1 MSETVTTQLRS
12 EENPYDYILRDF
24 NLKDLSEIVILKHL
38 GGLVH
43 TDVKGFYHLH
53 PEQIEVDFAAFS
65 QGDAVEPFPVV
76 MVQQQ
81 NNSVKLSCRCAT
93 SKNKLCTHQAQVLYN
108 ILQRKA
114 LRIFFDANLRREK
127 LIKTAIDYGLEKEE
141 NPDLLFN
148 LTYHQDE
155 VEIKPKM
162 EALQPFNKEA
172 QQNLADLLLPR
183 AKPQVKARD
192 KGDLSKMILVFGQH
206 RYYNH
211 LTIELF
217 EAAITKTGKV
227 KNPLKGIHPAD
238 LIFKTEDTD
247 LLKFFSGI
255 TTFQQNYNTDQNDVE
270 IEALKAIVKNPA
282 KIPVYLQDAQ
292 QSSVIQPSSISAVDV
307 QPLNVDLRLA
317 VNQREDYYEITGRLI
332 IEGKS
337 YELDNLQLVHQYFVK
352 LKNQLYLIGRLDF
365 LRVIGF
371 FKKQSN
377 RLILHKSK
385 YPEFQKAILIQLEG
399 SIHVDY
405 SYLKPATKSQIEE
418 KGFDLENEQLIYLSE
433 SEDFILLTPVMR
445 YGNLEIPVLSKK
457 QIQAQDKL
465 GNVFKLN
472 RDEKAELQFVSNIIR
487 SHPYFYEQIE
497 NDFLFEQNKYD
508 SFYLHRKRFLE
519 EAWFLDAFEIWR
531 NKGIQVLGFNQL
543 KNNKL
548 SEFKPEINIEVIS
561 GLDWFETKVEVK
573 FARQVVPLK
582 HLHKSIRN
590 KSRFVKLDDGTE
602 GILPQEWVEKFAAYF
617 NAGEI
622 TEDAILTP
630 KIKFATVNELYED
643 ALLDGEVKNE
653 LQLYKQ
659 KFEGANAIEE
669 VEVPSALQ
677 ATLRHYQKDGLNW
690 LNFLDDFNFGSCVA
704 DDMGLGKT
712 IQILAFI
719 LSQREKVKHNTNLVV
734 VPASLIFNWKAEVEK
749 FAPSIQ
755 VKTIY
760 AGERS
765 KTTEDFGQYEIILTS
780 YGTLLSDVRFLKDY
794 RFNYIFLDESQLI
807 KNPESQR
814 YKAVRMLQSRNK
826 VAITGTPVENN
837 TFDLYGQLSFACPGL
852 FGSKQQFADLYS
864 TPIDQFKDSR
874 RADELQRKIRP
885 FILRRTKEQVA
896 KELPDK
902 TEIIMYC
909 EMGEEQREV
918 YEANKKEIQDYILGK
933 QEDELP
939 KSSMHVLKSITTLR
953 QICNSAALL
962 ADGKS
967 YLQAS
972 SKIDVLLEQIESKA
986 SKHKILVFS
995 QFVTMLDLIKKEL
1008 DKRRIGY
1015 AYLTGQTRNR
1025 EEAVTSFQQNKD
1037 IPVFLISLK
1046 AGGTGL
1052 NLTEADYVYL
1062 VDPWWNPAV
1071 ENQAIDRAYR
1081 IGQHKNVMAVRL
1093 ICPDTI
1099 EEKIMK
1105 LQATKKDLVS
1115 NLIQTEGSFFKNLTK
1130 KELLGLLD

>member
-1 MSETVTTQLRS
+1 MSEQATAHLVS
-12 EENPYDYILRDF
+12 EQNPYDYILKDF
-24 NLKDLSEIVILKHL
+24 NLKNLSQIVILKHL
-38 GGLVH
+38 SGLIH
-43 TDVKGFYHLH
+43 TDVKGFYQLF
-53 PEQIEVDFAAFS
+53 PEQIEIDFAAFS
-65 QGDAVEPFPVV
+65 DEASGLPFPIVQ
-76 MVQQQ
+76 VQQHS
-81 NNSVKLSCRCAT
+81 NSVKLSCRCAT
-93 SKNKLCTHQAQVLYN
+93 PKHKLCEHQARVLYN
-108 ILQRKA
+108 ILQRQD
-114 LRIFFDANLRREK
+114 LLIFFDSNLRTQK
-127 LIKTAIDYGLEKEE
+127 LAKIAIDYGLEKEE
-141 NPDLLFN
+141 HLDLLFN
-148 LTYHQDE
+148 LRYENGQVD
-155 VEIKPKM
+155 IRPKM

-172 QQNLADLLLPR
+172 QQNLQELLLPVT
-183 AKPQVKARD
+183 KPKIKVRVKNNQ
-192 KGDLSKMILVFGQH
+192 GKMILVFGQH
-206 RYYNH
+206 RYYNN
-211 LTIELF
+211 LTVELF
-217 EAAITKTGKV
+217 EAENTKSGKV
-227 KNPLKGIHPAD
+227 KNPIKGINPAD
-238 LIFKTEDTD
+238 LLFKTNDND
-247 LLKFFSGI
+247 QVKFYSGI
-255 TTFQQNYNTDQNDVE
+255 TTFQQNYNSDQSEAE
-270 IEALKAIVKNPA
+270 IEALKAIVKNPE
-282 KIPVYLQDAQ
+282 KIPFYLQDSK
-292 QSSVIQPSSISAVDV
+292 QSVAIQASTITAVDV
-307 QPLNVDLRLA
+307 HLLEVDLRLS
-317 VNQREDYYEITGRLI
+317 VNQRGDYYEITGRVI

-337 YELDNLQLVHQYFVK
+337 YELDNLVLVHQYFVK
-352 LKNQLYLIGRLDF
+352 LNNQLYLIGRLDF

-377 RLILHKSK
+377 RLILHKTK
-385 YPEFQKAILIQLEG
+385 YPEFQKVILVPLEG

-418 KGFDLENEQLIYLSE
+418 KGFDLEKEQLIYLSE
-433 SEDFILLTPVMR
+433 SEDYILLTPVMR
-445 YGNLEIPVLSKK
+445 YGGLEIPVLSKK

-465 GNVFKLN
+465 GNLFTLH
-472 RDEKAELQFVSNIIR
+472 RDEKAELQFIGNVLKQ
-487 SHPYFYEQIE
+487 HPYFYDQET
-497 NDFLFEQNKYD
+497 ND

-519 EAWFLDAFEIWR
+519 EAWFLDAFEVWR
-531 NKGIQVLGFNQL
+531 NKGIHILGFNQL
-543 KNNKL
+543 KNNRL
-548 SEFKPEINIEVIS
+548 SEFQAKINIEVLS
-561 GLDWFETKVEVK
+561 GTDWFETKVKVK
-573 FARQVVPLK
+573 FGKQQVALK

-590 KSRFVKLDDGTE
+590 KSKFVTLDDGTQ
-602 GILPQEWVEKFAAYF
+602 GILPHEWIEKFAAYF
-617 NAGEI
+617 SAGEV

-630 KIKFATVNELYED
+630 KIKFASINELYED
-643 ALLDGEVKNE
+643 ALLDGDVKNE
-653 LQLYKQ
+653 LKLYKQ
-659 KFEGANAIEE
+659 KFEGTDSIQE
-669 VEVPSALQ
+669 VEVPKGLT

-690 LNFLDDFNFGSCVA
+690 LNFLDDFNFGSCLA

-712 IQILAFI
+712 IQVLAFI

-749 FAPSIQ
+749 FAPSIK

-760 AGERS
+760 AGART
-765 KTTEDFGQYEIILTS
+765 KTTDTFDDYEIILTS
-780 YGTLLSDVRFLKDY
+780 YGTLLSDIRFLKDY

-807 KNPESQR
+807 KNPDSQR

-826 VAITGTPVENN
+826 VTMTGTPIENN

-864 TPIDQFKDSR
+864 TPIDQFKDSK
-874 RADELQRKIRP
+874 RAEELQKKIRP

-902 TEIIMYC
+902 TEIVLYC
-909 EMGEEQREV
+909 EMGAEQREV
-918 YEANKKEIQDYILGK
+918 YEANKKEIQDFILGK

-972 SKIDVLLEQIESKA
+972 SKIDVLMEQIESKA
-986 SKHKILVFS
+986 GKHKILVFS
-995 QFVTMLDLIKKEL
+995 QFVTMLDLIKKQLENRGI
-1008 DKRRIGY
+1008 KY
-1015 AYLTGQTRNR
+1015 EYLTGQTRKR
-1025 EEAVTSFQQNKD
+1025 EEVVTSFQQNAD

-1105 LQATKKDLVS
+1105 LQATKKDLVKD
-1115 NLIQTEGSFFKNLTK
+1115 LIQTDGSLFKNLTK
-1130 KELLGLLD
+1130 KELLGLLS

>member
-1 MSETVTTQLRS
+1 MSEQVTAQQLS
-12 EENPYDYILRDF
+12 DQHPYDYILKDF
-24 NLKDLSEIVILKHL
+24 NLKDLSQVVILKHL
-38 GGLVH
+38 NGLIH
-43 TDVKGFYHLH
+43 TDAKGFYQLY
-53 PEQIEVDFAAFS
+53 PEQIELDYAAFS
-65 QGDAVEPFPVV
+65 DETSDLFFPIVQ
-76 MVQQQ
+76 VQQHP
-81 NNSVKLSCRCAT
+81 NSVKLSCRCAT
-93 SKNKLCTHQAQVLYN
+93 PKNKLCEHQARVLYN
-108 ILQRKA
+108 ILQRQE
-114 LRIFFDANLRREK
+114 LLIFFDANLRRQK
-127 LIKTAIDYGLEKEE
+127 LAKIAVDYGLEKEE
-141 NPDLLFN
+141 KLDLLFN
-148 LTYHQDE
+148 LRYDNGE
-155 VEIKPKM
+155 VDIRPKM
-162 EALQPFNKEA
+162 DALQPFNKEA
-172 QQNLADLLLPR
+172 QQNLQELLLPS
-183 AKPQVKARD
+183 AKPKVKLPVKSD
-192 KGDLSKMILVFGQH
+192 QGKMILVLGQH
-206 RYYNH
+206 RYYNN
-211 LTIELF
+211 LVVELF
-217 EAAITKTGKV
+217 EAETTKSGKV
-227 KNPLKGIHPAD
+227 KNPIKAINPNGL
-238 LIFKTEDTD
+238 LFKTDNHD
-247 LLKFFSGI
+247 LVKFYSGI
-255 TTFQQNYNTDQNDVE
+255 TTFQQNYNTDQNEAE
-270 IEALKAIVKNPA
+270 IEALRAIVKNPQQ
-282 KIPVYLQDAQ
+282 IPFYLQDSK
-292 QSSVIQPSSISAVDV
+292 QSSAIQASTIMPVKV
-307 QPLNVDLRLA
+307 HLLEVDLRLS
-317 VNQREDYYEITGRLI
+317 VNQRDDYYEITGRLI

-337 YELDNLQLVHQYFVK
+337 YELDNLVLVHQYFVK
-352 LKNQLYLIGRLDF
+352 LKDQLYLIGRLDF

-377 RLILHKSK
+377 RLILHKTK
-385 YPEFQKAILIQLEG
+385 YPEFQKMILIQLEG

-433 SEDFILLTPVMR
+433 SEDYILLTPVMR
-445 YGNLEIPVLSKK
+445 YGNLEIPVLTKK
-457 QIQAQDKL
+457 QIQAKDKL
-465 GNVFKLN
+465 GNVFKLA
-472 RDEKAELQFVSNIIR
+472 RDEKAELQFISNVIR
-487 SHPYFYEQIE
+487 SHPYFYEQME
-497 NDFLFEQNKYD
+497 NDFLFEQNNYD

-519 EAWFLDAFEIWR
+519 AGWFLEVFEVWR
-531 NKGIQVLGFNQL
+531 NKGIHILGFNQL

-548 SEFKPEINIEVIS
+548 SEFQAKINIEVLS
-561 GLDWFETKVEVK
+561 GTDWFETKVKVK
-573 FARQVVPLK
+573 FGKQEVALK
-582 HLHKSIRN
+582 LLHKSIRN
-590 KSRFVKLDDGTE
+590 KSKFVTLDDGTQ
-602 GILPQEWVEKFAAYF
+602 GILPDEWIEKFAAYF
-617 NAGEI
+617 SAGEV

-630 KIKFATVNELYED
+630 KIKFTSINELYED

-653 LQLYKQ
+653 LKLYKQ
-659 KFEGANAIEE
+659 KFEGTDAIQE
-669 VEVPSALQ
+669 VEVPKGLT

-690 LNFLDDFNFGSCVA
+690 LNFLDDFNFGACLA

-749 FAPSIQ
+749 FAPSIK

-760 AGERS
+760 AGQRT
-765 KTTEDFGQYEIILTS
+765 KTTDTFDGYEIILTS
-780 YGTLLSDVRFLKDY
+780 YGTLLSDIRFLKDY

-807 KNPESQR
+807 KNPDSQR

-826 VAITGTPVENN
+826 VVMTGTPIENN

-874 RADELQRKIRP
+874 RAEELQKKIRP

-902 TEIIMYC
+902 TEIVLYC

-918 YEANKKEIQDYILGK
+918 YEANKKEIQDFILGK
-933 QEDELP
+933 QEDDLP

-972 SKIDVLLEQIESKA
+972 SKIDVLMEQIESKA
-986 SKHKILVFS
+986 GNHKILVFS
-995 QFVTMLDLIKKEL
+995 QFVTMLDLIKKQLEN
-1008 DKRRIGY
+1008 RGIRYG
-1015 AYLTGQTRNR
+1015 YLTGQTRKR
-1025 EEAVTSFQQNKD
+1025 EEVVTSFQQNAD

-1099 EEKIMK
+1099 EEKIIK
-1105 LQATKKDLVS
+1105 LQATKKDLVKD
-1115 NLIQTEGSFFKNLTK
+1115 LIQTDGSLFKNLTK
-1130 KELLGLLD
+1130 KELLGLLS

>member
-1 MSETVTTQLRS
+1 MSEQVTAHPVS
-12 EENPYDYILRDF
+12 EQNPYDYILKDF
-24 NLKDLSEIVILKHL
+24 NLKNLSQIVILKHL
-38 GGLVH
+38 SGLIH
-43 TDVKGFYHLH
+43 TDVKGFYQLF
-53 PEQIEVDFAAFS
+53 PEQIEIDFAAFS
-65 QGDAVEPFPVV
+65 DEASGLPFPIVQ
-76 MVQQQ
+76 VQQHSD
-81 NNSVKLSCRCAT
+81 SVKLSCRCAT
-93 SKNKLCTHQAQVLYN
+93 PKHKLCEHQARVLYN
-108 ILQRKA
+108 ILQRQD
-114 LRIFFDANLRREK
+114 LLIFFDSNLRKQK
-127 LIKTAIDYGLEKEE
+127 LLKIAIDYGLEKEE
-141 NPDLLFN
+141 NLDLLFN
-148 LTYHQDE
+148 LSYENGQ

-162 EALQPFNKEA
+162 DALQPFNKEA
-172 QQNLADLLLPR
+172 QQNLQELLLPANK
-183 AKPQVKARD
+183 AKTKVQTKND
-192 KGDLSKMILVFGQH
+192 QGKMILVFGQH
-206 RYYNH
+206 RYYNN
-211 LTIELF
+211 LTVELF
-217 EAAITKTGKV
+217 EAETTKSGKV
-227 KNPLKGIHPAD
+227 KNPIKGINPAD
-238 LIFKTEDTD
+238 LLFKTNDND
-247 LLKFFSGI
+247 QVKFYSGI
-255 TTFQQNYNTDQNDVE
+255 TTFQQNYNSDQSEAE
-270 IEALKAIVKNPA
+270 IEALKAIVKNPEQ
-282 KIPVYLQDAQ
+282 IPFYLQDSK
-292 QSSVIQPSSISAVDV
+292 QSVAIQASTIRAVDV
-307 QPLNVDLRLA
+307 HLLEVDLRLS
-317 VNQREDYYEITGRLI
+317 VNQRDDYYEITGRLI

-337 YELDNLQLVHQYFVK
+337 YELDNLVLVHQYFVK
-352 LKNQLYLIGRLDF
+352 LKDQLYLIGRLDF

-377 RLILHKSK
+377 RLILHKTK
-385 YPEFQKAILIQLEG
+385 YPEFQKVILVPLEG

-433 SEDFILLTPVMR
+433 SEDYILLTPVMR

-465 GNVFKLN
+465 GNLFTLH
-472 RDEKAELQFVSNIIR
+472 RDEKAELQFIGNVLKQ
-487 SHPYFYEQIE
+487 HPYFYDQES
-497 NDFLFEQNKYD
+497 ND

-519 EAWFLDAFEIWR
+519 EAWFLEAFEVWR
-531 NKGIQVLGFNQL
+531 NKGIHILGFNQL

-548 SEFKPEINIEVIS
+548 SEFQAKINIEVLS
-561 GLDWFETKVEVK
+561 GTDWFETKVKLK
-573 FARQVVPLK
+573 FGKQQVALK

-590 KSRFVKLDDGTE
+590 KSKFVTLDDGTQ
-602 GILPQEWVEKFAAYF
+602 GILPHEWIEKFAAYF
-617 NAGEI
+617 SAGEV
-622 TEDAILTP
+622 TENTILTP
-630 KIKFATVNELYED
+630 KIKFASINELYED
-643 ALLDGEVKNE
+643 ALLDGDVKNE
-653 LQLYKQ
+653 LKLYTQ
-659 KFEGANAIEE
+659 KFEGTDSIQE
-669 VEVPSALQ
+669 VEVPKGLT

-690 LNFLDDFNFGSCVA
+690 LNFLDDFNFGSCLA

-712 IQILAFI
+712 IQVLAFI

-749 FAPSIQ
+749 FAPSIK

-760 AGERS
+760 AGERT
-765 KTTEDFGQYEIILTS
+765 KTTDTFDDYEIILTS
-780 YGTLLSDVRFLKDY
+780 YGTLLSDIRFLKDY

-807 KNPESQR
+807 KNPDSQR

-826 VAITGTPVENN
+826 VTMTGTPIENN

-874 RADELQRKIRP
+874 RAEELQKKIRP

-902 TEIIMYC
+902 TEIVLYC
-909 EMGEEQREV
+909 EMGAEQREV
-918 YEANKKEIQDYILGK
+918 YEANKKEIQDFILGK

-972 SKIDVLLEQIESKA
+972 SKIDVLMEQIESKA
-986 SKHKILVFS
+986 GKHKILVFS
-995 QFVTMLDLIKKEL
+995 QFVTMLDLIKKQLENRGI
-1008 DKRRIGY
+1008 KY
-1015 AYLTGQTRNR
+1015 EYLTGQTRKR
-1025 EEAVTSFQQNKD
+1025 AEVVTSFQQNAD

-1105 LQATKKDLVS
+1105 LQATKKDLVKD
-1115 NLIQTEGSFFKNLTK
+1115 LIQTDGSLFKNLTK
-1130 KELLGLLD
+1130 KELLGLLS

>member
-1 MSETVTTQLRS
+1 MSEPVTTQLRS
-12 EENPYDYILRDF
+12 EGNPYDYILRDF
-24 NLKDLSEIVILKHL
+24 NLKALSEIVILKHL

-43 TDVKGFYHLH
+43 NDVKGFYQLY
-53 PEQIEVDFAAFS
+53 PEQIEIDFAAFS
-65 QGDAVEPFPVV
+65 HAEATEPFPVV

-81 NNSVKLSCRCAT
+81 EDSVKLSCRCAT
-93 SKNKLCTHQAQVLYN
+93 PKNKLCTHQAQVLYN
-108 ILQRKA
+108 ILQRQE
-114 LRIFFDANLRREK
+114 LRIFFDVNLRREK
-127 LIKTAIDYGLEKEE
+127 LIKIAADYGLEKEK

-148 LTYHQDE
+148 LQYHNGE
-155 VEIKPKM
+155 VEIKPRM
-162 EALQPFNKEA
+162 NALQPFNKEA
-172 QQNLADLLLPR
+172 QQNLAEILLPKS
-183 AKPQVKARD
+183 KPQPTASV
-192 KGDLSKMILVFGQH
+192 KGDLSKMILVLGQH

-217 EAAITKTGKV
+217 EAAITKAGKV
-227 KNPLKGIHPAD
+227 KNPLKSINPAD
-238 LIFKTEDTD
+238 LIFKTEDAD

-255 TTFQQNYNTDQNDVE
+255 GTFQQHYNTDQSEVE

-282 KIPVYLQDAQ
+282 QIPVYLQDPK
-292 QSSVIQPSSISAVDV
+292 QSSVIQPSSILAVDV
-307 QPLNVDLRLA
+307 QPLSVDLRLS

-332 IEGKS
+332 IDGKS

-352 LKNQLYLIGRLDF
+352 LKNQLYLISRLDF

-385 YPEFQKAILIQLEG
+385 YPEFQKTILIQLED

-405 SYLKPATKSQIEE
+405 SYLKPASKSQIEE

-457 QIQAQDKL
+457 QIQAQDKF
-465 GNVFKLN
+465 GNVFKLD
-472 RDEKAELQFVSNIIR
+472 RDEKAELQFISNIIR

-497 NDFLFEQNKYD
+497 NDFLFDQSKYD

-531 NKGIQVLGFNQL
+531 NKDIQILGFNQL

-573 FARQVVPLK
+573 FAKHIVPLK

-590 KSRFVKLDDGTE
+590 KSRFIKLDDGTE

-617 NAGEI
+617 NAGELN
-622 TEDAILTP
+622 EEAILTP

-653 LQLYKQ
+653 LKLYKQ
-659 KFEGANAIEE
+659 KFEGANSIEE
-669 VEVPSALQ
+669 VEVPATLQ

-690 LNFLDDFNFGSCVA
+690 LNFLDDFNFGSCLA

-719 LSQREKVKHNTNLVV
+719 LSQREKVKHNVNLVV

-749 FAPSIQ
+749 FAPSIC

-765 KTTEDFGQYEIILTS
+765 KTTDDFDQYEIILTS

-807 KNPESQR
+807 KNPGSQR

-826 VAITGTPVENN
+826 VAITGTPIENN

-874 RADELQRKIRP
+874 RADELQRKVRP

-902 TEIIMYC
+902 TEIILYC
-909 EMGEEQREV
+909 EMGEDQREV
-918 YEANKKEIQDYILGK
+918 YEANKKEIQDFILGK
-933 QEDELP
+933 QEDDLP

-972 SKIDVLLEQIESKA
+972 SKIEVLMEQIESKA
-986 SKHKILVFS
+986 GKHKILVFS
-995 QFVTMLDLIKKEL
+995 QFVTMLDLIKKQLEN
-1008 DKRRIGY
+1008 RGIGY

-1025 EEAVTSFQQNKD
+1025 EDVVTSFQQNPD
-1037 IPVFLISLK
+1037 LSIFLISLK

-1105 LQATKKDLVS
+1105 LQATKKDLVK

-1130 KELLGLLD
+1130 KELLGLLE

>member
-1 MSETVTTQLRS
+1 MSEQVTTHPVS
-12 EENPYDYILRDF
+12 EQHPYDYILEDF
-24 NLKDLSEIVILKHL
+24 NLKNLSQIVILKHL
-38 GGLVH
+38 SGLIH
-43 TDVKGFYHLH
+43 TDVKGFYQLF
-53 PEQIEVDFAAFS
+53 PEQIELDFAAFS
-65 QGDAVEPFPVV
+65 DEASGLPFPIVL
-76 MVQQQ
+76 VQQ
-81 NNSVKLSCRCAT
+81 NENSVKLSCRCAT
-93 SKNKLCTHQAQVLYN
+93 PKYKLCEHQARVLYN
-108 ILQRKA
+108 ILQRQD
-114 LRIFFDANLRREK
+114 LLIFFDSNLRKQK
-127 LIKTAIDYGLEKEE
+127 LAKIAIDYGLEKEE
-141 NPDLLFN
+141 DLDLLFN
-148 LTYHQDE
+148 LRYEDGQ
-155 VEIKPKM
+155 VVIRPKM
-162 EALQPFNKEA
+162 DALQPFNKEI
-172 QQNLADLLLPR
+172 QQNLQELLLP
-183 AKPQVKARD
+183 ANKPGTKMPVKN
-192 KGDLSKMILVFGQH
+192 DLGKMILVLGQH

-211 LTIELF
+211 LTVELF
-217 EAAITKTGKV
+217 EAGITKNGKV
-227 KNPLKGIHPAD
+227 KNPLKLINPAD
-238 LIFKTEDTD
+238 LIFKTEDSY

-255 TTFQQNYNTDQNDVE
+255 TTFQQNYNHDQSDGE
-270 IEALKAIVKNPA
+270 IEALKAIVKNPQ
-282 KIPVYLQDAQ
+282 KIPFYLQD
-292 QSSVIQPSSISAVDV
+292 SKPSGMIQASTLTAVEAHLLDV
-307 QPLNVDLRLA
+307 YLRLS
-317 VNQREDYYEITGRLI
+317 VNQRHDYYEITGRLI

-337 YELDNLQLVHQYFVK
+337 YELDNLVLVHQYFIK
-352 LKNQLYLIGRLDF
+352 LNNQLYLIGRLDF

-377 RLILHKSK
+377 RLILHKTK
-385 YPEFQKAILIQLEG
+385 YQEFQKVILVPLEG

-433 SEDFILLTPVMR
+433 SEDYILITPVMR

-465 GNVFKLN
+465 GNLFTLH
-472 RDEKAELQFVSNIIR
+472 RDEKAELQFIGNVLKQ
-487 SHPYFYEQIE
+487 HPYFYDQET
-497 NDFLFEQNKYD
+497 ND

-519 EAWFLDAFEIWR
+519 EAWFLDAFETWR
-531 NKGIQVLGFNQL
+531 NKGIHILGFNKL

-548 SEFKPEINIEVIS
+548 SEFQAKINIEVLS
-561 GLDWFETKVEVK
+561 GTDWFETKVKVK
-573 FARQVVPLK
+573 FGKQQVALK

-590 KSRFVKLDDGTE
+590 KSRFVTLDDGTQ
-602 GILPQEWVEKFAAYF
+602 GILPQEWIEKFAAYF
-617 NAGEI
+617 SAGEV
-622 TEDAILTP
+622 TEEAILTP
-630 KIKFATVNELYED
+630 KIKFASINELYED
-643 ALLDGEVKNE
+643 ALLDGDVKNE
-653 LQLYKQ
+653 LKLYRQ
-659 KFEGANAIEE
+659 KFEGTGFIKE
-669 VEVPSALQ
+669 VEIPKGLT

-690 LNFLDDFNFGSCVA
+690 LNFLDDFNFGACLA

-734 VPASLIFNWKAEVEK
+734 VPASLIFNWKAEAEK
-749 FAPSIQ
+749 FAPSIR

-760 AGERS
+760 AGERT
-765 KTTEDFGQYEIILTS
+765 KTTDTFDNYEIILTS
-780 YGTLLSDVRFLKDY
+780 YGTLLSDIRFLKDY

-807 KNPESQR
+807 KNPDSQR

-826 VAITGTPVENN
+826 VAITGTPIENN

-874 RADELQRKIRP
+874 RAEELQKKIRP

-902 TEIIMYC
+902 TEIVLYC
-909 EMGEEQREV
+909 EMGVEQREV
-918 YEANKKEIQDYILGK
+918 YEANKKEIQDFILGK

-953 QICNSAALL
+953 QICNSAELL

-972 SKIDVLLEQIESKA
+972 SKIDVLMEQIGSKA
-986 SKHKILVFS
+986 GKHKILVFS
-995 QFVTMLDLIKKEL
+995 QFVTMLDLIKKQLE
-1008 DKRRIGY
+1008 KRGIKY
-1015 AYLTGQTRNR
+1015 EYLTGQTRKR
-1025 EEAVTSFQQNKD
+1025 AEAVSSFQQNAN

-1105 LQATKKDLVS
+1105 LQATKKDLVN
-1115 NLIQTEGSFFKNLTK
+1115 NLIQTDGSLFKNLTK
-1130 KELLGLLD
+1130 KELLGLLS

>member
-1 MSETVTTQLRS
+1 MSEQVTTHQVS
-12 EENPYDYILRDF
+12 EQNPYDYILKDF
-24 NLKDLSEIVILKHL
+24 NLKNLSQIVILKHL
-38 GGLVH
+38 SGQIH
-43 TDVKGFYHLH
+43 TDVKGFYQLF
-53 PEQIEVDFAAFS
+53 PEQIELDFAAFS
-65 QGDAVEPFPVV
+65 NEASGLPFPIVQ
-76 MVQQQ
+76 VQQ
-81 NNSVKLSCRCAT
+81 NENSVKLSCRCAT
-93 SKNKLCTHQAQVLYN
+93 PKHKLCEHQARVLYN
-108 ILQRKA
+108 ILQRQD
-114 LRIFFDANLRREK
+114 LLIFFDANLRRQK
-127 LIKTAIDYGLEKEE
+127 LSKIAADYGLEKEE
-141 NPDLLFN
+141 NLDLLFN
-148 LTYHQDE
+148 LSYENGQF
-155 VEIKPKM
+155 EIRPKM
-162 EALQPFNKEA
+162 DALQPFNKEA
-172 QQNLADLLLPR
+172 QQHLQELLLPA
-183 AKPQVKARD
+183 AKPKAKVQAKSD
-192 KGDLSKMILVFGQH
+192 QGKMILVLGQH
-206 RYYNH
+206 RYYNN
-211 LTIELF
+211 LTVELF
-217 EAAITKTGKV
+217 EAETTKSGKV
-227 KNPLKGIHPAD
+227 KNPIKGINPAD
-238 LIFKTEDTD
+238 LLFKTDDND
-247 LLKFFSGI
+247 LVKFYSGI
-255 TTFQQNYNTDQNDVE
+255 TTFQQNYNADQSEAE
-270 IEALKAIVKNPA
+270 IEALKAIVKNPER
-282 KIPVYLQDAQ
+282 IPFYLQDNK
-292 QSSVIQPSSISAVDV
+292 QSVAVQASTITAVDV
-307 QPLNVDLRLA
+307 HLLDVDLRLS
-317 VNQREDYYEITGRLI
+317 VNQRDDYYEITGRLI

-337 YELDNLQLVHQYFVK
+337 YELDNLVLVHQYFVK
-352 LKNQLYLIGRLDF
+352 LKDQLYLIGRLDF

-377 RLILHKSK
+377 RLILHKTK
-385 YPEFQKAILIQLEG
+385 YPEFQKVILVPLEG

-418 KGFDLENEQLIYLSE
+418 KGFDLENEHLIYLSE
-433 SEDFILLTPVMR
+433 SEDYILLTPVMR

-465 GNVFKLN
+465 GNLFTLH
-472 RDEKAELQFVSNIIR
+472 RDEKAELQFIGNVLKQ
-487 SHPYFYEQIE
+487 HPYFYDQET
-497 NDFLFEQNKYD
+497 NDSY
-508 SFYLHRKRFLE
+508 YLHRKRFLE
-519 EAWFLDAFEIWR
+519 EAWFLEAFEVWR
-531 NKGIQVLGFNQL
+531 NKGIHILGFNQL

-548 SEFKPEINIEVIS
+548 SEFQAKINIEVLS
-561 GLDWFETKVEVK
+561 GTDWFETKVKVK
-573 FARQVVPLK
+573 FGKQQVALK

-590 KSRFVKLDDGTE
+590 KSKFVTLDDGTQ
-602 GILPQEWVEKFAAYF
+602 GILPHEWIEKFAAYF
-617 NAGEI
+617 SAGEV
-622 TEDAILTP
+622 TEEAILTP
-630 KIKFATVNELYED
+630 KVKFASINELYED
-643 ALLDGEVKNE
+643 ALLDGDVKNE
-653 LQLYKQ
+653 LKLYKQ
-659 KFEGANAIEE
+659 KFEGTDSIQE
-669 VEVPSALQ
+669 VEVPKGLT

-690 LNFLDDFNFGSCVA
+690 LNFLDDFNFGSCLA

-712 IQILAFI
+712 IQVLAFI
-719 LSQREKVKHNTNLVV
+719 LSQREKVEHNTNLVV

-749 FAPSIQ
+749 FAPSIK

-760 AGERS
+760 AGERT
-765 KTTEDFGQYEIILTS
+765 KTTDRFDDYEIILTS
-780 YGTLLSDVRFLKDY
+780 YGTLLSDIRFLKDY

-826 VAITGTPVENN
+826 VTMTGTPIENN

-874 RADELQRKIRP
+874 RAEELQKKIRP

-902 TEIIMYC
+902 TEIVLYC

-918 YEANKKEIQDYILGK
+918 YEANKKEIQDFILGK

-972 SKIDVLLEQIESKA
+972 SKIDVLMEQIESKA
-986 SKHKILVFS
+986 GNHKILVFS
-995 QFVTMLDLIKKEL
+995 QFVTMLDLIKKQLENRSI
-1008 DKRRIGY
+1008 KY
-1015 AYLTGQTRNR
+1015 EYLTGQTRKR
-1025 EEAVTSFQQNKD
+1025 AEVVTSFQQNAD

-1105 LQATKKDLVS
+1105 LQATKKDLVKD
-1115 NLIQTEGSFFKNLTK
+1115 LIQTDGSLFKNLTK
-1130 KELLGLLD
+1130 KELLGLLS

>member
-1 MSETVTTQLRS
+1 MSEQVTAHLVS
-12 EENPYDYILRDF
+12 EQNPYDYILTDF
-24 NLKDLSEIVILKHL
+24 NLKNLSQIVILKHL
-38 GGLVH
+38 SGLIH
-43 TDVKGFYHLH
+43 TDVKGFYQLF
-53 PEQIEVDFAAFS
+53 PEQIEIDFAAFS
-65 QGDAVEPFPVV
+65 DEASGLPFPIVQ
-76 MVQQQ
+76 VQQHS
-81 NNSVKLSCRCAT
+81 NSVKLSCRCAT
-93 SKNKLCTHQAQVLYN
+93 PKHKLCEHQARVLYN
-108 ILQRKA
+108 ILQRQD
-114 LRIFFDANLRREK
+114 LLIFFDANLRK
-127 LIKTAIDYGLEKEE
+127 QKFLKIAIDYGLEKEE
-141 NPDLLFN
+141 NLDLLFN
-148 LTYHQDE
+148 LSYENGHVD
-155 VEIKPKM
+155 IRPKM
-162 EALQPFNKEA
+162 DALQPFNKEA
-172 QQNLADLLLPR
+172 QQNLQELLLPATK
-183 AKPQVKARD
+183 AKIKVQAKND
-192 KGDLSKMILVFGQH
+192 QDKMILVFGQH
-206 RYYNH
+206 RYYNN
-211 LTIELF
+211 LTVELF
-217 EAAITKTGKV
+217 EAETTKSGKV
-227 KNPLKGIHPAD
+227 KNPIKGINPAD
-238 LIFKTEDTD
+238 LLFKTDD
-247 LLKFFSGI
+247 NDQVKFYSGI
-255 TTFQQNYNTDQNDVE
+255 TTFQQNYNSDQSEAE
-270 IEALKAIVKNPA
+270 IEALKAIVKNPEQ
-282 KIPVYLQDAQ
+282 IPFYLQDSK
-292 QSSVIQPSSISAVDV
+292 QSVAIQASTITAVDV
-307 QPLNVDLRLA
+307 HLLEVDLRLS
-317 VNQREDYYEITGRLI
+317 VSQRDDYYEITGRLI

-337 YELDNLQLVHQYFVK
+337 YELDNLVLVHQYFVK
-352 LKNQLYLIGRLDF
+352 LNNQLYLIGRLDF

-377 RLILHKSK
+377 RLILHKTK
-385 YPEFQKAILIQLEG
+385 YPEFQKVILVPLEG

-433 SEDFILLTPVMR
+433 SEDYILLTPVMR

-465 GNVFKLN
+465 GNLFTLH
-472 RDEKAELQFVSNIIR
+472 RDENAELQFIGNVLKQ
-487 SHPYFYEQIE
+487 HPYFYDQET
-497 NDFLFEQNKYD
+497 ND

-519 EAWFLDAFEIWR
+519 EAWFLEAFEVWR
-531 NKGIQVLGFNQL
+531 NKGIHILGFNQL

-548 SEFKPEINIEVIS
+548 SEFQAKINIEVLS
-561 GLDWFETKVEVK
+561 GTDWFETKVKVK
-573 FARQVVPLK
+573 FGKQQVALK

-590 KSRFVKLDDGTE
+590 KSKFVTLDDGTQ
-602 GILPQEWVEKFAAYF
+602 GILPHEWIEKFAAYF
-617 NAGEI
+617 SAGEV

-630 KIKFATVNELYED
+630 KIKFASINELYED
-643 ALLDGEVKNE
+643 ALLDGDVKNE
-653 LQLYKQ
+653 LKLYKQ
-659 KFEGANAIEE
+659 KFEGTDSIQE
-669 VEVPSALQ
+669 VEVPKGLT

-690 LNFLDDFNFGSCVA
+690 LNFLDDFNFGSCLA

-712 IQILAFI
+712 IQVLAFI

-749 FAPSIQ
+749 FAPSMK

-760 AGERS
+760 AGERT
-765 KTTEDFGQYEIILTS
+765 KTTDTFDDYEIILTS
-780 YGTLLSDVRFLKDY
+780 YGTLLSDIRFLKDY

-807 KNPESQR
+807 KNPDSQR
-814 YKAVRMLQSRNK
+814 YKVVRMLQSRNK
-826 VAITGTPVENN
+826 VTMTGTPIENN

-874 RADELQRKIRP
+874 RAEELQQKIRP

-902 TEIIMYC
+902 TEIVLYC
-909 EMGEEQREV
+909 EMGAEQREV
-918 YEANKKEIQDYILGK
+918 YEANKKEIQDFILGK

-972 SKIDVLLEQIESKA
+972 SKIDVLMEQIKSKA
-986 SKHKILVFS
+986 GKHKILVFS
-995 QFVTMLDLIKKEL
+995 QFVTMLDLIKKQLENRGI
-1008 DKRRIGY
+1008 KY
-1015 AYLTGQTRNR
+1015 EYLTGQTRKR
-1025 EEAVTSFQQNKD
+1025 AEVVSSFQQNAD

-1105 LQATKKDLVS
+1105 LQATKKDLVKD
-1115 NLIQTEGSFFKNLTK
+1115 LIQTDGSLFKNLTK
-1130 KELLGLLD
+1130 KELLGLLS

>member
-1 MSETVTTQLRS
+1 MSDQVTAHQVS
-12 EENPYDYILRDF
+12 EQNPYDYILRDF
-24 NLKDLSEIVILKHL
+24 NLKNLSQIVILKHL
-38 GGLVH
+38 GGLIH
-43 TDVKGFYHLH
+43 TDVKGFYQLF
-53 PEQIEVDFAAFS
+53 PAQIELDFAAFS
-65 QGDAVEPFPVV
+65 DEASGLPFPIVQ
-76 MVQQQ
+76 VQQ
-81 NNSVKLSCRCAT
+81 NENSVKLSCRCAT
-93 SKNKLCTHQAQVLYN
+93 PKHKLCEHQARVLYN
-108 ILQRKA
+108 ILQRQD
-114 LRIFFDANLRREK
+114 LLIFFDSNLRKQK
-127 LIKTAIDYGLEKEE
+127 LSKIAIDYGLEKEE
-141 NPDLLFN
+141 NLDLLFN
-148 LTYHQDE
+148 LKYENGQLD
-155 VEIKPKM
+155 IRPKM
-162 EALQPFNKEA
+162 DALQPFNKEA
-172 QQNLADLLLPR
+172 QQHLQELLLPATTSKTKVQ
-183 AKPQVKARD
+183 AKNNP
-192 KGDLSKMILVFGQH
+192 GKMILVFGQH
-206 RYYNH
+206 RYYNN
-211 LTIELF
+211 LTVELF
-217 EAAITKTGKV
+217 EAETTKSGKV
-227 KNPLKGIHPAD
+227 KNPIKGINPAD
-238 LIFKTEDTD
+238 LLFKANENDQV
-247 LLKFFSGI
+247 KFYSGI
-255 TTFQQNYNTDQNDVE
+255 STFQQNYNSDQSEAE
-270 IEALKAIVKNPA
+270 IEALKAIVKNPQ
-282 KIPVYLQDAQ
+282 KIPFYLQDNK
-292 QSSVIQPSSISAVDV
+292 QSVAIQASTITAVDV
-307 QPLNVDLRLA
+307 HLLEVDLRLS
-317 VNQREDYYEITGRLI
+317 VNQRDDYYEITGRLI
-332 IEGKS
+332 IDGKS
-337 YELDNLQLVHQYFVK
+337 YELDNLVLVHQYFVK
-352 LKNQLYLIGRLDF
+352 LNNQLYLIGRLDF

-377 RLILHKSK
+377 RLILHKTK
-385 YPEFQKAILIQLEG
+385 YPEFQKVILVPLEG

-433 SEDFILLTPVMR
+433 SEEYILLTPVMR

-465 GNVFKLN
+465 GNLFTLH
-472 RDEKAELQFVSNIIR
+472 RDEAAELQFIGNVLKQ
-487 SHPYFYEQIE
+487 HPYFYDQET
-497 NDFLFEQNKYD
+497 ND

-519 EAWFLDAFEIWR
+519 EAWFLDAFEVWR
-531 NKGIQVLGFNQL
+531 NKGIHILGFNQL

-548 SEFKPEINIEVIS
+548 SEFQAKINIEVLS
-561 GLDWFETKVEVK
+561 GTDWFETKVKVK
-573 FARQVVPLK
+573 FGKQQVALK

-590 KSRFVKLDDGTE
+590 KSKFVTLDDGTQ
-602 GILPQEWVEKFAAYF
+602 GILPHEWIEKFAAYF
-617 NAGEI
+617 SAGEV

-630 KIKFATVNELYED
+630 KIKFASINELYED
-643 ALLDGEVKNE
+643 ALLDGDVKNE
-653 LQLYKQ
+653 LKLYKQ
-659 KFEGANAIEE
+659 KFEGTDSIQE
-669 VEVPSALQ
+669 VEVPKGLT

-690 LNFLDDFNFGSCVA
+690 LNFLDDFNFGSCLA

-712 IQILAFI
+712 IQVLAFI

-760 AGERS
+760 AVERT
-765 KTTEDFGQYEIILTS
+765 KTTDTFDDYEIILTS
-780 YGTLLSDVRFLKDY
+780 YGTLLSDIRFLKDY

-807 KNPESQR
+807 KNPDSQR

-826 VAITGTPVENN
+826 VTMTGTPIENN

-874 RADELQRKIRP
+874 RAEELQKKIRP

-902 TEIIMYC
+902 TEIVLYC
-909 EMGEEQREV
+909 EMGAEQREV
-918 YEANKKEIQDYILGK
+918 YEANKKEIQDFILGK

-972 SKIDVLLEQIESKA
+972 SKIDVLMEQIERKA
-986 SKHKILVFS
+986 GKHKILVFS
-995 QFVTMLDLIKKEL
+995 QFVTMLDLIKKQLENRGI
-1008 DKRRIGY
+1008 KY
-1015 AYLTGQTRNR
+1015 EYLTGQTRKR
-1025 EEAVTSFQQNKD
+1025 AEVVTSFQQNAD

-1093 ICPDTI
+1093 ICPGTI

-1105 LQATKKDLVS
+1105 LQATKKDLVKD
-1115 NLIQTEGSFFKNLTK
+1115 LIQTDGSLFKNLTK
-1130 KELLGLLD
+1130 KELLGLLS

>member
-1 MSETVTTQLRS
+1 MSEQLTAHPVS
-12 EENPYDYILRDF
+12 EQNPYDYILKDF
-24 NLKDLSEIVILKHL
+24 NLKNLSQIVILKHL
-38 GGLVH
+38 SGLIH
-43 TDVKGFYHLH
+43 TDVKGFYQLF
-53 PEQIEVDFAAFS
+53 PEQIEIDFATFS
-65 QGDAVEPFPVV
+65 DEASGLSFPIVQ
-76 MVQQQ
+76 VQQHP
-81 NNSVKLSCRCAT
+81 NSVKLSCRCT
-93 SKNKLCTHQAQVLYN
+93 TPKHKLCEHQARVLYN
-108 ILQRKA
+108 ILQRQD
-114 LRIFFDANLRREK
+114 LLIFFDSNLRKQK
-127 LIKTAIDYGLEKEE
+127 LAKIAIDYGLEKEE
-141 NPDLLFN
+141 NLDLLFN
-148 LTYHQDE
+148 LRYENDQVAIH
-155 VEIKPKM
+155 PKM
-162 EALQPFNKEA
+162 DALQPFNKEV
-172 QQNLADLLLPR
+172 QQNLQELLLP
-183 AKPQVKARD
+183 AKAKIKVQAKNDP
-192 KGDLSKMILVFGQH
+192 GKMILVFGQH
-206 RYYNH
+206 RYYNN

-217 EAAITKTGKV
+217 EAETTKSGKV
-227 KNPLKGIHPAD
+227 KNPIKGINPAD
-238 LIFKTEDTD
+238 LLFKTNDND
-247 LLKFFSGI
+247 QVKFYSGI
-255 TTFQQNYNTDQNDVE
+255 TTFQQNYNNDQSEVE
-270 IEALKAIVKNPA
+270 IEALKAIVKNPQQ
-282 KIPVYLQDAQ
+282 IPFYLQDSK
-292 QSSVIQPSSISAVDV
+292 QSGAIQASTITAVDAH
-307 QPLNVDLRLA
+307 LLEVDLHLS
-317 VNQREDYYEITGRLI
+317 VNQRDDYYEITGRLI

-337 YELDNLQLVHQYFVK
+337 YELDNLVLVHQYFVK
-352 LKNQLYLIGRLDF
+352 LNNQLYLIGRLDF

-377 RLILHKSK
+377 RLILHKTK
-385 YPEFQKAILIQLEG
+385 YPEFQKVILVPLEG

-433 SEDFILLTPVMR
+433 SEDYILLTPVMR
-445 YGNLEIPVLSKK
+445 YGSLEIPVLSKK
-457 QIQAQDKL
+457 KIQAQDKL
-465 GNVFKLN
+465 GNLFTLH
-472 RDEKAELQFVSNIIR
+472 RDEDAELQFIGNVLKQ
-487 SHPYFYEQIE
+487 HPYFYDQET
-497 NDFLFEQNKYD
+497 ND

-519 EAWFLDAFEIWR
+519 EAWFLDAFEVWR
-531 NKGIQVLGFNQL
+531 NKGIHILGFNQL

-548 SEFKPEINIEVIS
+548 SEFQAKINIEVLS
-561 GLDWFETKVEVK
+561 GTDWFETKVKVK
-573 FARQVVPLK
+573 FGKQQVALK

-590 KSRFVKLDDGTE
+590 KSKFVTLDDGTQ
-602 GILPQEWVEKFAAYF
+602 GILPHEWIEKFAAYF
-617 NAGEI
+617 SAGEV
-622 TEDAILTP
+622 TEDVILTP
-630 KIKFATVNELYED
+630 KIKFASINELYED
-643 ALLDGEVKNE
+643 ALLDGDVKNE
-653 LQLYKQ
+653 LKLYKR
-659 KFEGANAIEE
+659 KFEGTNSIQE
-669 VEVPSALQ
+669 VEVPKGLT

-690 LNFLDDFNFGSCVA
+690 LNFLDDFNFGSCLA

-712 IQILAFI
+712 IQVLAFI

-749 FAPSIQ
+749 FAPSIK

-760 AGERS
+760 AGERT
-765 KTTEDFGQYEIILTS
+765 KTTDTFDDYEIILTS
-780 YGTLLSDVRFLKDY
+780 YGTLLSDIRFLKDY

-826 VAITGTPVENN
+826 VTMTGTPIENN

-874 RADELQRKIRP
+874 RAEELQKKIRP

-902 TEIIMYC
+902 TEIVLYC
-909 EMGEEQREV
+909 EMGAEQREV
-918 YEANKKEIQDYILGK
+918 YEANKKEIQDFILGK

-972 SKIDVLLEQIESKA
+972 SKIEVLMEQIGSKA
-986 SKHKILVFS
+986 GKHKILVFS
-995 QFVTMLDLIKKEL
+995 QFVTMLDLIKKQLES
-1008 DKRRIGY
+1008 KGIRY
-1015 AYLTGQTRNR
+1015 EYLTGQTRKR
-1025 EEAVTSFQQNKD
+1025 AEAVASFQENAN

-1046 AGGTGL
+1046 AGGMGL

-1105 LQATKKDLVS
+1105 LQATKKDLVKD
-1115 NLIQTEGSFFKNLTK
+1115 LIQTEGSLFKNLTK
-1130 KELLGLLD
+1130 KELLGLLS

>member
-1 MSETVTTQLRS
+1 MSEQVSAHLVS
-12 EENPYDYILRDF
+12 EQNPYDYILKDF
-24 NLKDLSEIVILKHL
+24 NLKNLSQIVILKHL
-38 GGLVH
+38 SGLIH
-43 TDVKGFYHLH
+43 TDVKGFYQLF
-53 PEQIEVDFAAFS
+53 PEQIEIDFAAFS
-65 QGDAVEPFPVV
+65 DEASGLPFPIVQ
-76 MVQQQ
+76 VQQ
-81 NNSVKLSCRCAT
+81 NENSVKLSCRCA
-93 SKNKLCTHQAQVLYN
+93 SPKHKLCEHQARVLYN
-108 ILQRKA
+108 ILQRQD
-114 LRIFFDANLRREK
+114 LLIFFDDNLRKQRLLK
-127 LIKTAIDYGLEKEE
+127 IAADYGLEKEE
-141 NPDLLFN
+141 NLDFLFN
-148 LTYHQDE
+148 FRYEDGQ
-155 VEIKPKM
+155 VAIRPKM
-162 EALQPFNKEA
+162 DALQPFNKET
-172 QQNLADLLLPR
+172 QQNLQELLLPA
-183 AKPQVKARD
+183 AKPKTKVQTKND
-192 KGDLSKMILVFGQH
+192 QGKMILVFGQH
-206 RYYNH
+206 RYYNN
-211 LTIELF
+211 LTVELF
-217 EAAITKTGKV
+217 EADTTKSGKV
-227 KNPLKGIHPAD
+227 KNPIKGINPAE
-238 LIFKTEDTD
+238 LLFKTDDND
-247 LLKFFSGI
+247 LVKFYSGI
-255 TTFQQNYNTDQNDVE
+255 NTFQQNYNADQSEAE
-270 IEALKAIVKNPA
+270 IEALKAIVKNP
-282 KIPVYLQDAQ
+282 KQIPFYLQDSK
-292 QSSVIQPSSISAVDV
+292 QSVAIQASTITAVDIH
-307 QPLNVDLRLA
+307 LLDVDLRLS
-317 VNQREDYYEITGRLI
+317 VNQRDDYYEITGRLI
-332 IEGKS
+332 IDGKA
-337 YELDNLQLVHQYFVK
+337 YELDNLVLVHQYFVK
-352 LKNQLYLIGRLDF
+352 LNNQLYLIGRLDF

-377 RLILHKSK
+377 RLILHKTK
-385 YPEFQKAILIQLEG
+385 YPEFQKAILVPLEG

-418 KGFDLENEQLIYLSE
+418 KGFDLENEQLLYLSE
-433 SEDFILLTPVMR
+433 SEDHILLTPVMR

-465 GNVFKLN
+465 GNLFTLH
-472 RDEKAELQFVSNIIR
+472 RDENAELQFIGNVLKQ
-487 SHPYFYEQIE
+487 HPYFYDQET
-497 NDFLFEQNKYD
+497 ND

-519 EAWFLDAFEIWR
+519 EAWFLEAFEVWR
-531 NKGIQVLGFNQL
+531 NKGIHILGFNQL

-548 SEFKPEINIEVIS
+548 SEFQAKINIEVLS
-561 GLDWFETKVEVK
+561 GTDWFETKVKVK
-573 FARQVVPLK
+573 FGKQQVALK

-590 KSRFVKLDDGTE
+590 KSKFVTLDDGTQ
-602 GILPQEWVEKFAAYF
+602 GILPHEWVEKFAAYF
-617 NAGEI
+617 NAGEV

-630 KIKFATVNELYED
+630 KIKFASINELYED
-643 ALLDGEVKNE
+643 ALLDGNVKNE
-653 LQLYKQ
+653 LKLYKQ
-659 KFEGANAIEE
+659 KFEGTDSIQE
-669 VEVPSALQ
+669 VEVPKGLT

-690 LNFLDDFNFGSCVA
+690 LNFLDDFSFGSCLA

-712 IQILAFI
+712 IQVLAFI

-734 VPASLIFNWKAEVEK
+734 VPASLIFNWKAEVGK
-749 FAPSIQ
+749 FAPSIK

-760 AGERS
+760 AGERT
-765 KTTEDFGQYEIILTS
+765 KTTDTFDDYEIVLTS
-780 YGTLLSDVRFLKDY
+780 YGTLLSDIRFLKDY

-807 KNPESQR
+807 KNPDSQR

-826 VAITGTPVENN
+826 VTMTGTPIENN

-874 RADELQRKIRP
+874 RSEELQKKIKP

-902 TEIIMYC
+902 TEIVLYC
-909 EMGEEQREV
+909 EMGAEQREV
-918 YEANKKEIQDYILGK
+918 YEANKKEIQDFILGK

-972 SKIDVLLEQIESKA
+972 SKIDVLMEQIASKA
-986 SKHKILVFS
+986 GNHKILVFS
-995 QFVTMLDLIKKEL
+995 QFVTMLDLIKKQLEN
-1008 DKRRIGY
+1008 RGIRY
-1015 AYLTGQTRNR
+1015 EYLTGQTRKR
-1025 EEAVTSFQQNKD
+1025 AEVVSSFQQNAD

-1105 LQATKKDLVS
+1105 LQATKKDLVKD
-1115 NLIQTEGSFFKNLTK
+1115 LIQTDGSLFKNLTK
-1130 KELLGLLD
+1130 KELLGLLS

>member
-1 MSETVTTQLRS
+1 MSEQETVHPVS
-12 EENPYDYILRDF
+12 EQNPYDYILKDF
-24 NLKDLSEIVILKHL
+24 NLKDLSQIVILRHL
-38 GGLVH
+38 SGLIH
-43 TDVKGFYHLH
+43 TDVKGFYQLF
-53 PEQIEVDFAAFS
+53 PEQVEVDYAAFS
-65 QGDAVEPFPVV
+65 DGASGLPFPIVQ
-76 MVQQQ
+76 VQQ
-81 NNSVKLSCRCAT
+81 NENSVKLSCRCAT
-93 SKNKLCTHQAQVLYN
+93 PKHKLCEHQARVLYN
-108 ILQRKA
+108 ILQRQD
-114 LRIFFDANLRREK
+114 LLIFFDSNLRQQK
-127 LIKTAIDYGLEKEE
+127 LAKIAIDYGLEKEAHL
-141 NPDLLFN
+141 DLLFN
-148 LTYHQDE
+148 LRYENGQ
-155 VEIKPKM
+155 VAIRPKM
-162 EALQPFNKEA
+162 DALQPFNKEA
-172 QQNLADLLLPR
+172 QQNLQELLLPANQPK
-183 AKPQVKARD
+183 AKLPIKSDSDQ
-192 KGDLSKMILVFGQH
+192 MILVFGQH

-211 LTIELF
+211 LTVELF
-217 EAAITKTGKV
+217 EAKITKNGKV
-227 KNPLKGIHPAD
+227 KNPIKGINPAD
-238 LIFKTEDTD
+238 LLFKTDD
-247 LLKFFSGI
+247 NDQIKFYSGI
-255 TTFQQNYNTDQNDVE
+255 AAFQQHYNQDQSEVE
-270 IEALKAIVKNPA
+270 IEALKAIVKNPLQ
-282 KIPVYLQDAQ
+282 IPFYLQDSKQAGTVQ
-292 QSSVIQPSSISAVDV
+292 ASTITAVDAH
-307 QPLNVDLRLA
+307 LLEVDLHLS
-317 VNQREDYYEITGRLI
+317 VNQRDDYYEITGRLI

-337 YELDNLQLVHQYFVK
+337 YELDNLVLVHQYFVK
-352 LKNQLYLIGRLDF
+352 LHNQLYLIGRLDF

-377 RLILHKSK
+377 RLILHKTK
-385 YPEFQKAILIQLEG
+385 YPEFQKVILVPLEG
-399 SIHVDY
+399 SIRVDY
-405 SYLKPATKSQIEE
+405 SYLKPATKTQIEE

-433 SEDFILLTPVMR
+433 SEDYILLTPVMR

-465 GNVFKLN
+465 GNLFTLH
-472 RDEKAELQFVSNIIR
+472 RDEAAELQFIGDILKQ
-487 SHPYFYEQIE
+487 HPHFYDQET
-497 NDFLFEQNKYD
+497 ND

-519 EAWFLDAFEIWR
+519 ETWFLDAFEIWR
-531 NKGIQVLGFNQL
+531 SKGIHVLGFNQL

-548 SEFKPEINIEVIS
+548 SEFQAKINIEVLS
-561 GLDWFETKVEVK
+561 GTDWFETKVKVK
-573 FARQVVPLK
+573 FGKQQVALK

-590 KSRFVKLDDGTE
+590 KSKFVTLDDGTQ
-602 GILPQEWVEKFAAYF
+602 GILPHEWIEKFSAYF
-617 NAGEI
+617 NAGEV

-630 KIKFATVNELYED
+630 KIKFASINELYED

-653 LQLYKQ
+653 LKLYKQ
-659 KFEGANAIEE
+659 KFDGTNSIQE
-669 VEVPSALQ
+669 VEVPKDLT

-690 LNFLDDFNFGSCVA
+690 LNFLDDFNFGACLA

-712 IQILAFI
+712 IQALAFI
-719 LSQREKVKHNTNLVV
+719 LSQREKVKHNTNLVI
-734 VPASLIFNWKAEVEK
+734 VPASLIFNWKAEVKK
-749 FAPSIQ
+749 FAPSIK

-760 AGERS
+760 AGERT
-765 KTTEDFGQYEIILTS
+765 KTTDTFDDYEIILTS
-780 YGTLLSDVRFLKDY
+780 YGTLLSDIRFLKDY

-807 KNPESQR
+807 KNPDSQR

-826 VAITGTPVENN
+826 VAMTGTPIENN

-864 TPIDQFKDSR
+864 TPIDQFKDSK
-874 RADELQRKIRP
+874 RAEELQKKIRP

-902 TEIIMYC
+902 TEIVLYC
-909 EMGEEQREV
+909 EMGAEQREV
-918 YEANKKEIQDYILGK
+918 YEANKKEIQDYVLGK

-972 SKIDVLLEQIESKA
+972 SKIDVLMEQIESKA
-986 SKHKILVFS
+986 GKHKILVFS
-995 QFVTMLDLIKKEL
+995 QFVTMLDLIKKQLEN
-1008 DKRRIGY
+1008 KGIRY
-1015 AYLTGQTRNR
+1015 EYLTGRTRKR
-1025 EEAVTSFQQNKD
+1025 AEAVASFQENAD

-1105 LQATKKDLVS
+1105 LQATKKDLVK

-1130 KELLGLLD
+1130 KELLGLLS

>member
-1 MSETVTTQLRS
+1 MSEQVTVHPVPEQ
-12 EENPYDYILRDF
+12 NPYDYILKDF
-24 NLKDLSEIVILKHL
+24 NLKNLSEIVILKHL
-38 GGLVH
+38 SGLIH
-43 TDVKGFYHLH
+43 TDVKGFYQLF
-53 PEQIEVDFAAFS
+53 PEQIELDFAAFS
-65 QGDAVEPFPVV
+65 DEASGLPFPIVQ
-76 MVQQQ
+76 VQQ
-81 NNSVKLSCRCAT
+81 NENSVKLSCRCAT
-93 SKNKLCTHQAQVLYN
+93 PKHKLCEHQARVLYN
-108 ILQRKA
+108 ILQRQD
-114 LRIFFDANLRREK
+114 LLIFFDSNLRKQK
-127 LIKTAIDYGLEKEE
+127 LAKIAVDYGLEKEE
-141 NPDLLFN
+141 DFDLLFN
-148 LTYHQDE
+148 LRYEDGQ
-155 VEIKPKM
+155 VAIRPKM
-162 EALQPFNKEA
+162 DALQPFNKEI
-172 QQNLADLLLPR
+172 QQDLQELLLPVS
-183 AKPQVKARD
+183 KPRTKVRVKNDR
-192 KGDLSKMILVFGQH
+192 GKMILVFGQH
-206 RYYNH
+206 RYYNN
-211 LTIELF
+211 LTVELF
-217 EAAITKTGKV
+217 EAETTKSGKV
-227 KNPLKGIHPAD
+227 KNPLKGINPAD
-238 LIFKTEDTD
+238 LIFKTEDNQ

-255 TTFQQNYNTDQNDVE
+255 TTFQQNYNHDQSEGE
-270 IEALKAIVKNPA
+270 IEALKAIVKNPQ
-282 KIPVYLQDAQ
+282 KIPFYLQDSK
-292 QSSVIQPSSISAVDV
+292 QSGVIQATTITAVDV
-307 QPLNVDLRLA
+307 HLLDVDLRLS
-317 VNQREDYYEITGRLI
+317 VNQRDDYYEITGRLI

-337 YELDNLQLVHQYFVK
+337 YELDNLVLVHQYFVK
-352 LKNQLYLIGRLDF
+352 LNNQLYLIGRLDF

-377 RLILHKSK
+377 RLILHKTK
-385 YPEFQKAILIQLEG
+385 YSDFQKVILVPLEG

-433 SEDFILLTPVMR
+433 SEDYIHITPVMR

-465 GNVFKLN
+465 GNLFTLH
-472 RDEKAELQFVSNIIR
+472 RDEKAELQFIGNVLKQ
-487 SHPYFYEQIE
+487 HPYFYDQET
-497 NDFLFEQNKYD
+497 ND

-519 EAWFLDAFEIWR
+519 EAWFLDAFETWR
-531 NKGIQVLGFNQL
+531 NKGIHILGFNRL

-548 SEFKPEINIEVIS
+548 SEFQAKINIEVLS
-561 GLDWFETKVEVK
+561 GTDWFETKVKVK
-573 FARQVVPLK
+573 FGKQQVALK

-590 KSRFVKLDDGTE
+590 KSRFVTLDDGTQ
-602 GILPQEWVEKFAAYF
+602 GILPQEWIEKFAAYF
-617 NAGEI
+617 GAGEV

-630 KIKFATVNELYED
+630 KIKFASINELYED
-643 ALLDGEVKNE
+643 ALLDGDVKNE
-653 LQLYKQ
+653 LKLYKQ
-659 KFEGANAIEE
+659 KFEGTGFINE
-669 VEVPSALQ
+669 VELPKDLT

-690 LNFLDDFNFGSCVA
+690 LNFLDDFNFGACLA

-749 FAPSIQ
+749 FAPSIK

-760 AGERS
+760 AGERT
-765 KTTEDFGQYEIILTS
+765 KTTDTFDDYEIILTS
-780 YGTLLSDVRFLKDY
+780 YGTLLSDIRFLKDY

-826 VAITGTPVENN
+826 VAITGTPIENN

-874 RADELQRKIRP
+874 RAEELQKKIRP

-902 TEIIMYC
+902 TEIILYC
-909 EMGEEQREV
+909 EMGAEQREV
-918 YEANKKEIQDYILGK
+918 YEANKKEIQDFILGK

-953 QICNSAALL
+953 QICNSAELL

-972 SKIDVLLEQIESKA
+972 SKIDVLMEQIVNKA
-986 SKHKILVFS
+986 GKHKILVFS
-995 QFVTMLDLIKKEL
+995 QFVTMLDLIKKQLE
-1008 DKRRIGY
+1008 KHGIKY
-1015 AYLTGQTRNR
+1015 EYLTGQTRKR
-1025 EEAVTSFQQNKD
+1025 AEVVSSFQQNAD

-1093 ICPDTI
+1093 ICPGTI

-1105 LQATKKDLVS
+1105 LQATKKDLVKD
-1115 NLIQTEGSFFKNLTK
+1115 LIQTDGSLFRNLTK
-1130 KELLGLLD
+1130 KELLGLLS

>member
-1 MSETVTTQLRS
+1 MSEQVTAQQLS
-12 EENPYDYILRDF
+12 DQHPYDYILKDF
-24 NLKDLSEIVILKHL
+24 NLKDLSQVVILKHL
-38 GGLVH
+38 NRLIH
-43 TDVKGFYHLH
+43 TDVKGFYQLY
-53 PEQIEVDFAAFS
+53 PEQIELDYAAFS
-65 QGDAVEPFPVV
+65 DETSELFFPIVQ
-76 MVQQQ
+76 VQQHP
-81 NNSVKLSCRCAT
+81 NSVKLSCRCAT
-93 SKNKLCTHQAQVLYN
+93 PKNKLCEHQARVLYN
-108 ILQRKA
+108 ILQRQE
-114 LRIFFDANLRREK
+114 LLIFFDANLRRQK
-127 LIKTAIDYGLEKEE
+127 LAKIAVDYGLEKEE
-141 NPDLLFN
+141 KLDLLFN
-148 LTYHQDE
+148 LQYENGE
-155 VEIKPKM
+155 VDIRPKM
-162 EALQPFNKEA
+162 DALQPFNKEA
-172 QQNLADLLLPR
+172 QQNLQELLLPP
-183 AKPQVKARD
+183 AKPKVKLQSKND
-192 KGDLSKMILVFGQH
+192 QSKMILVLGQH
-206 RYYNH
+206 RYYNN
-211 LTIELF
+211 LVVELF
-217 EAAITKTGKV
+217 EAETTKSGKV
-227 KNPLKGIHPAD
+227 KNPIKSVNPNEL
-238 LIFKTEDTD
+238 LFKTDNHD
-247 LLKFFSGI
+247 LVKFYSGI
-255 TTFQQNYNTDQNDVE
+255 TTFQQNYNTDQNEVE
-270 IEALKAIVKNPA
+270 IEALRAIVKNPQQ
-282 KIPVYLQDAQ
+282 IPFYLQDSK
-292 QSSVIQPSSISAVDV
+292 QSSAIQASTIMPVKV
-307 QPLNVDLRLA
+307 HLLEVDLRLS
-317 VNQREDYYEITGRLI
+317 VNQRDDYYEITGRLI

-337 YELDNLQLVHQYFVK
+337 YELDNLVLVHQYFVK
-352 LKNQLYLIGRLDF
+352 LKDQLYLIGRLDF

-377 RLILHKSK
+377 RLILHKTK
-385 YPEFQKAILIQLEG
+385 YPEFQKTILIQLEG

-433 SEDFILLTPVMR
+433 SEDYILLTPVMR
-445 YGNLEIPVLSKK
+445 YGNLEIPVLTKK
-457 QIQAQDKL
+457 QIQAKDKL
-465 GNVFKLN
+465 GNVFKLE
-472 RDEKAELQFVSNIIR
+472 RDEKAELQFISNVIR
-487 SHPYFYEQIE
+487 SHPHFYEQME
-497 NDFLFEQNKYD
+497 NDFLFEQNSYD

-519 EAWFLDAFEIWR
+519 AGWFLEVFEVWR
-531 NKGIQVLGFNQL
+531 NKGIHILGFNQL

-548 SEFKPEINIEVIS
+548 SEFQAKINIEVLS
-561 GLDWFETKVEVK
+561 GTDWFETKVKVK
-573 FARQVVPLK
+573 FGKQEVALK
-582 HLHKSIRN
+582 LLHKSIRN
-590 KSRFVKLDDGTE
+590 KSKFVTLDDGTQ
-602 GILPQEWVEKFAAYF
+602 GILPDEWIEKFAAYF
-617 NAGEI
+617 SAGEL
-622 TEDAILTP
+622 TEEAILTP
-630 KIKFATVNELYED
+630 KIKFASINELYED

-653 LQLYKQ
+653 LKLYKQ
-659 KFEGANAIEE
+659 KFEGTDAIQE
-669 VEVPSALQ
+669 VEVPKGLT

-690 LNFLDDFNFGSCVA
+690 LNFLDDFNFGACLA

-749 FAPSIQ
+749 FAPSIK

-760 AGERS
+760 AGQRT
-765 KTTEDFGQYEIILTS
+765 KTTDTFDGYEIILTS
-780 YGTLLSDVRFLKDY
+780 YGTLLSDIQFLKNY

-807 KNPESQR
+807 KNPDSQR

-826 VAITGTPVENN
+826 VVMTGTPIENN

-874 RADELQRKIRP
+874 RAEELQKKIRP

-902 TEIIMYC
+902 TEIVLYC

-918 YEANKKEIQDYILGK
+918 YEANKKEIQDFILGK
-933 QEDELP
+933 QEDDLP

-972 SKIDVLLEQIESKA
+972 SKIDVLMEQIESKA
-986 SKHKILVFS
+986 GNHKILVFS
-995 QFVTMLDLIKKEL
+995 QFVTMLDLIKKQLEN
-1008 DKRRIGY
+1008 RGIRY
-1015 AYLTGQTRNR
+1015 EYLTGQTRKR
-1025 EEAVTSFQQNKD
+1025 EEVVTSFQQNAD

-1093 ICPDTI
+1093 ICPGTI

-1105 LQATKKDLVS
+1105 LQATKKDLVKD
-1115 NLIQTEGSFFKNLTK
+1115 LIQTDGNLFKNLTK
-1130 KELLGLLD
+1130 KELLGLLS

>member
-1 MSETVTTQLRS
+1 MSEQVTAHLVS
-12 EENPYDYILRDF
+12 EQNPYDYILTDF
-24 NLKDLSEIVILKHL
+24 NLKNLSQIVILKHL
-38 GGLVH
+38 SGLIH
-43 TDVKGFYHLH
+43 TDVKGFYQLY
-53 PEQIEVDFAAFS
+53 PEQIEIDFAAFS
-65 QGDAVEPFPVV
+65 DEASGLPFPIVQ
-76 MVQQQ
+76 VQQHS
-81 NNSVKLSCRCAT
+81 NSVKLSCRCAT
-93 SKNKLCTHQAQVLYN
+93 PKHKLCEHQARVLYN
-108 ILQRKA
+108 ILQRQD
-114 LRIFFDANLRREK
+114 LLIFFDSNLRKQK
-127 LIKTAIDYGLEKEE
+127 LAKIALDYGLEKEE
-141 NPDLLFN
+141 NLDLLFN
-148 LTYHQDE
+148 LRYENGQVD
-155 VEIKPKM
+155 VRPKM
-162 EALQPFNKEA
+162 DALQAFNKEA
-172 QQNLADLLLPR
+172 QQNLQELLLPATKTKVQ
-183 AKPQVKARD
+183 AKNDR
-192 KGDLSKMILVFGQH
+192 GKMILVFGQH
-206 RYYNH
+206 RYYNN
-211 LTIELF
+211 LTVELF
-217 EAAITKTGKV
+217 EAETTKSGKV
-227 KNPLKGIHPAD
+227 KNPIKGINPAD
-238 LIFKTEDTD
+238 LLFKTNDNNQV
-247 LLKFFSGI
+247 KFYSGI
-255 TTFQQNYNTDQNDVE
+255 TTFQQNYNSDQSEAE
-270 IEALKAIVKNPA
+270 IEALKAIVKNPEQ
-282 KIPVYLQDAQ
+282 IPFYLQDSK
-292 QSSVIQPSSISAVDV
+292 QSVAIQASTITAVDV
-307 QPLNVDLRLA
+307 HLLEVDLRLS
-317 VNQREDYYEITGRLI
+317 VNQRDDYYEITGRLI

-337 YELDNLQLVHQYFVK
+337 YELDNLVLVHQYFVK

-377 RLILHKSK
+377 RLILHKTK
-385 YPEFQKAILIQLEG
+385 YPEFQKVILVPLEG

-433 SEDFILLTPVMR
+433 SEDYILLTPVMR

-465 GNVFKLN
+465 GNLFTLH
-472 RDEKAELQFVSNIIR
+472 RDENAELQFIGNVLKQ
-487 SHPYFYEQIE
+487 HPYFYDQET
-497 NDFLFEQNKYD
+497 ND

-519 EAWFLDAFEIWR
+519 EAWFLEAFEVWR
-531 NKGIQVLGFNQL
+531 NKGIHILGFNQL

-548 SEFKPEINIEVIS
+548 SEFQAKINIEVLS
-561 GLDWFETKVEVK
+561 GTDWFETKVKVK
-573 FARQVVPLK
+573 FGKQQVALK

-590 KSRFVKLDDGTE
+590 KSKFVTLDDGTQ
-602 GILPQEWVEKFAAYF
+602 GILPHEWIEKFAAYF
-617 NAGEI
+617 SAGEV

-630 KIKFATVNELYED
+630 KIKFASINELYED
-643 ALLDGEVKNE
+643 ALLDGDVQNE
-653 LQLYKQ
+653 LKLYKQ
-659 KFEGANAIEE
+659 KFEGTDSIQE
-669 VEVPSALQ
+669 VEVPKGLT

-690 LNFLDDFNFGSCVA
+690 LNFLDDFNFGSCLA

-712 IQILAFI
+712 IQVLAFI

-749 FAPSIQ
+749 FAPSIK

-760 AGERS
+760 AGERT
-765 KTTEDFGQYEIILTS
+765 KTTDTFDDYEIILTS
-780 YGTLLSDVRFLKDY
+780 YGTLLSDIRFLKDY

-807 KNPESQR
+807 KNPDSQR

-826 VAITGTPVENN
+826 VTMTGTPIENN

-874 RADELQRKIRP
+874 RAEELQQKIRP

-902 TEIIMYC
+902 TEIVLYC
-909 EMGEEQREV
+909 EMGAEQREV
-918 YEANKKEIQDYILGK
+918 YEANKKEIQDFILGK

-972 SKIDVLLEQIESKA
+972 SKIDVLMEQIESKA
-986 SKHKILVFS
+986 GKHKILVFS
-995 QFVTMLDLIKKEL
+995 QFVTMLDLIKKQLE
-1008 DKRRIGY
+1008 KRGIKY
-1015 AYLTGQTRNR
+1015 EYLTGQTRKR
-1025 EEAVTSFQQNKD
+1025 AEVVSSFQQNAD

-1105 LQATKKDLVS
+1105 LQATKKDLVKD
-1115 NLIQTEGSFFKNLTK
+1115 LIQTDGSLFKNLTK
-1130 KELLGLLD
+1130 KELLGLLS

>member
-1 MSETVTTQLRS
+1 MNEQVTAHLVSEQ
-12 EENPYDYILRDF
+12 NPYDYILKDF
-24 NLKDLSEIVILKHL
+24 NLKNLSQIVILKHL
-38 GGLVH
+38 SGLIH
-43 TDVKGFYHLH
+43 TEVKGFYQLF
-53 PEQIEVDFAAFS
+53 PEQIEIDFAAFS
-65 QGDAVEPFPVV
+65 DEASGLPFPIVQ
-76 MVQQQ
+76 VQQDE
-81 NNSVKLSCRCAT
+81 NSVKLSCRCAT
-93 SKNKLCTHQAQVLYN
+93 PKHKLCEHQARVLYN
-108 ILQRKA
+108 ILQRQD
-114 LRIFFDANLRREK
+114 LLIFFDGNLRGQK
-127 LIKTAIDYGLEKEE
+127 LAKIAIDYGLEKEA
-141 NPDLLFN
+141 NLDLLFN
-148 LTYHQDE
+148 LRYENDQ
-155 VEIKPKM
+155 VNIRPKM
-162 EALQPFNKEA
+162 DALQPFNKEA
-172 QQNLADLLLPR
+172 QQNLQELLLPA
-183 AKPQVKARD
+183 AKAKTKVQAKSD
-192 KGDLSKMILVFGQH
+192 QGKMILVFGQH
-206 RYYNH
+206 RYYNN
-211 LTIELF
+211 LTVELF
-217 EAAITKTGKV
+217 EAETTKSGKV
-227 KNPLKGIHPAD
+227 KNPIKGVNPAD
-238 LIFKTEDTD
+238 LLFKTNDND
-247 LLKFFSGI
+247 QIKFYSGI
-255 TTFQQNYNTDQNDVE
+255 TTFQQNYNSDQSEAE
-270 IEALKAIVKNPA
+270 IEALKAIVKNP
-282 KIPVYLQDAQ
+282 KQIPFYLQDSK
-292 QSSVIQPSSISAVDV
+292 QSAAIQASTITSVGVH
-307 QPLNVDLRLA
+307 LLEVDLRLC
-317 VNQREDYYEITGRLI
+317 VNQRDDYYEITGRLI

-337 YELDNLQLVHQYFVK
+337 YELDNLVLVHQYFVK
-352 LKNQLYLIGRLDF
+352 LKDQLYLIGRLDF

-377 RLILHKSK
+377 RLILHKTK
-385 YPEFQKAILIQLEG
+385 YAEFQKVILVPLEG

-433 SEDFILLTPVMR
+433 SEDYILLTPVMR

-465 GNVFKLN
+465 GNLFTLHREEN
-472 RDEKAELQFVSNIIR
+472 AELQFIGNVLKQ
-487 SHPYFYEQIE
+487 HPYFYDQET
-497 NDFLFEQNKYD
+497 ND

-519 EAWFLDAFEIWR
+519 EAWFLEAFEVWR
-531 NKGIQVLGFNQL
+531 NKGIHILGFNQL

-548 SEFKPEINIEVIS
+548 SEFQAKINIEVLS
-561 GLDWFETKVEVK
+561 GTDWFETKVKVK
-573 FARQVVPLK
+573 FGKQQVALK

-590 KSRFVKLDDGTE
+590 KSKFVTLDDGTQ
-602 GILPQEWVEKFAAYF
+602 GILPHEWIEKFAAYF
-617 NAGEI
+617 SAGEV
-622 TEDAILTP
+622 TQDAILTP
-630 KIKFATVNELYED
+630 KIKFASINELYED
-643 ALLDGEVKNE
+643 ALLDGDVQNE
-653 LQLYKQ
+653 LKLYKQ
-659 KFEGANAIEE
+659 KFEGTDSIQE
-669 VEVPSALQ
+669 VEVPKGLT

-690 LNFLDDFNFGSCVA
+690 LNFLDDFNFGSCLA

-712 IQILAFI
+712 IQVLAFI

-749 FAPSIQ
+749 FAPSIK

-760 AGERS
+760 AGERT
-765 KTTEDFGQYEIILTS
+765 KTTDTFDDYEIILTS
-780 YGTLLSDVRFLKDY
+780 YGTLLSDIRFLKDY

-807 KNPESQR
+807 KNPDSQR

-826 VAITGTPVENN
+826 VTMTGTPIENN

-874 RADELQRKIRP
+874 RAEELQQKIRP

-902 TEIIMYC
+902 TEIVLYC
-909 EMGEEQREV
+909 EMGAEQREV
-918 YEANKKEIQDYILGK
+918 YEANKKEIQDFILGK

-972 SKIDVLLEQIESKA
+972 SKIDVLMEQIESKA
-986 SKHKILVFS
+986 GKHKILVFS
-995 QFVTMLDLIKKEL
+995 QFVTMLDLIKKQLENRGI
-1008 DKRRIGY
+1008 KY
-1015 AYLTGQTRNR
+1015 EYLTGQTRKR
-1025 EEAVTSFQQNKD
+1025 AEVVSSFQQNAD

-1052 NLTEADYVYL
+1052 NLTQADYVYL

-1105 LQATKKDLVS
+1105 LQATKKDLVKD
-1115 NLIQTEGSFFKNLTK
+1115 LIQTDGSLFKNLTK
-1130 KELLGLLD
+1130 KELLGLLS

>member
-1 MSETVTTQLRS
+1 MSDQVTAHQVS
-12 EENPYDYILRDF
+12 EQNPYDYILKDF
-24 NLKDLSEIVILKHL
+24 NLKNLSQIVILRHL
-38 GGLVH
+38 SGLIH
-43 TDVKGFYHLH
+43 TEVKGFYQLF
-53 PEQIEVDFAAFS
+53 PEQIEIDFAAFS
-65 QGDAVEPFPVV
+65 DEASGLPFPIVQ
-76 MVQQQ
+76 VQQHS
-81 NNSVKLSCRCAT
+81 NSVKLSCRCAT
-93 SKNKLCTHQAQVLYN
+93 PKHKLCEHQARVLYN
-108 ILQRKA
+108 ILQRQD
-114 LRIFFDANLRREK
+114 LLIFFDANLRKQRLLK
-127 LIKTAIDYGLEKEE
+127 IAVDYGLEKEE
-141 NPDLLFN
+141 NLDLLFN
-148 LTYHQDE
+148 LSYENGQ

-162 EALQPFNKEA
+162 DALQPFNKEA
-172 QQNLADLLLPR
+172 QQNLQELLLPVTK
-183 AKPQVKARD
+183 AKTKVQAKYD
-192 KGDLSKMILVFGQH
+192 QGKMILAFGQH
-206 RYYNH
+206 RYYNN
-211 LTIELF
+211 LTVELF
-217 EAAITKTGKV
+217 EAETTKSGKV
-227 KNPLKGIHPAD
+227 KNPIKGINPAD
-238 LIFKTEDTD
+238 LLFKTNDND
-247 LLKFFSGI
+247 QVKFYSGI
-255 TTFQQNYNTDQNDVE
+255 TTFQQNYNSDQSEAE
-270 IEALKAIVKNPA
+270 IEALKAIVKNPEQ
-282 KIPVYLQDAQ
+282 IPFYLQDSK
-292 QSSVIQPSSISAVDV
+292 QSVTIQASTITAVDV
-307 QPLNVDLRLA
+307 HLLEVDLRLS
-317 VNQREDYYEITGRLI
+317 VNQRDDYYEITGRLI

-337 YELDNLQLVHQYFVK
+337 YELDNLVLVHQYFVK
-352 LKNQLYLIGRLDF
+352 LNNQLYLIGRLDF

-377 RLILHKSK
+377 RLILHKTK
-385 YPEFQKAILIQLEG
+385 YPEFQKVILVPLEG

-433 SEDFILLTPVMR
+433 SEDYILLTPVMR

-465 GNVFKLN
+465 GNLFTLH
-472 RDEKAELQFVSNIIR
+472 RDENAELQFIGNVLKQ
-487 SHPYFYEQIE
+487 HPYFYDQET
-497 NDFLFEQNKYD
+497 ND
-508 SFYLHRKRFLE
+508 SFYLHRNRFLE
-519 EAWFLDAFEIWR
+519 EAWFLEAFEVWR
-531 NKGIQVLGFNQL
+531 NKGIHILGFNQL

-548 SEFKPEINIEVIS
+548 SQFQAKINIEVLS
-561 GLDWFETKVEVK
+561 GTDWFETKVKVK
-573 FARQVVPLK
+573 FGKQQVALK

-590 KSRFVKLDDGTE
+590 KSKFVTLDDGTQ
-602 GILPQEWVEKFAAYF
+602 GILPHEWIEKFAAYF
-617 NAGEI
+617 SAGEV
-622 TEDAILTP
+622 TEDTILTP
-630 KIKFATVNELYED
+630 KIKFASINELYED
-643 ALLDGEVKNE
+643 ALLDGDVKNE
-653 LQLYKQ
+653 LKLYKQ
-659 KFEGANAIEE
+659 KFEGTDSIQE
-669 VEVPSALQ
+669 VEVPKGLT

-690 LNFLDDFNFGSCVA
+690 LNFLDDFNFGSCLA

-712 IQILAFI
+712 IQVLAFI

-734 VPASLIFNWKAEVEK
+734 VPASLIFNWKAEVEN
-749 FAPSIQ
+749 FAPSIKI
-755 VKTIY
+755 KTIY
-760 AGERS
+760 AGERT
-765 KTTEDFGQYEIILTS
+765 KTTDTFDDYEIILTS
-780 YGTLLSDVRFLKDY
+780 YGTLLSDIRFLKDY

-807 KNPESQR
+807 KNPDSQR

-826 VAITGTPVENN
+826 VTMTGTPIENN

-874 RADELQRKIRP
+874 RAEELQKKIRP

-902 TEIIMYC
+902 TEIVLYC
-909 EMGEEQREV
+909 EMGAEQREV
-918 YEANKKEIQDYILGK
+918 YEANKKEIQDFILGK

-972 SKIDVLLEQIESKA
+972 SKIDVLMEQIERKA
-986 SKHKILVFS
+986 GKHKILVFS
-995 QFVTMLDLIKKEL
+995 QFVTMLDLIKKQLENRGI
-1008 DKRRIGY
+1008 KY
-1015 AYLTGQTRNR
+1015 EYLTGQTRKR
-1025 EEAVTSFQQNKD
+1025 AEVVSSFQQNAD

-1105 LQATKKDLVS
+1105 LQATKKDLVKD
-1115 NLIQTEGSFFKNLTK
+1115 LIQTDGSLFKNLTK
-1130 KELLGLLD
+1130 KELLGLLS

>member
-1 MSETVTTQLRS
+1 MSEQATTHLVS
-12 EENPYDYILRDF
+12 EQNPYDYILKDF
-24 NLKDLSEIVILKHL
+24 NLKNLSQIVILKHL
-38 GGLVH
+38 SGLIH
-43 TDVKGFYHLH
+43 TDVKGFYQLF
-53 PEQIEVDFAAFS
+53 PEQIEIDFAAFS
-65 QGDAVEPFPVV
+65 DEASGLPFPIVQ
-76 MVQQQ
+76 VQQHS
-81 NNSVKLSCRCAT
+81 NSVKLSCRCAT
-93 SKNKLCTHQAQVLYN
+93 PKHKLCEHQARVLYN
-108 ILQRKA
+108 ILQRQD
-114 LRIFFDANLRREK
+114 LLIFFDSNLRK
-127 LIKTAIDYGLEKEE
+127 QKVTKIAIDYGLEKEE
-141 NPDLLFN
+141 HLDLLFN
-148 LTYHQDE
+148 LRYENGQ

-162 EALQPFNKEA
+162 DALQPFNKEA
-172 QQNLADLLLPR
+172 QQNLQELLLPVTKSKTR
-183 AKPQVKARD
+183 VQAKNEQ
-192 KGDLSKMILVFGQH
+192 GKMILVFGQH
-206 RYYNH
+206 RYYNN
-211 LTIELF
+211 LTVELF
-217 EAAITKTGKV
+217 EAETTKSGKV
-227 KNPLKGIHPAD
+227 KNPIKGINPAD
-238 LIFKTEDTD
+238 LLFKTNDND
-247 LLKFFSGI
+247 QVKFYSGI
-255 TTFQQNYNTDQNDVE
+255 TTFQQNYNCDQSEAE
-270 IEALKAIVKNPA
+270 IEALKAIVKNPEQ
-282 KIPVYLQDAQ
+282 IPFYLQDSK
-292 QSSVIQPSSISAVDV
+292 QSVAVQASTITAVDV
-307 QPLNVDLRLA
+307 YLLEVDLRLS
-317 VNQREDYYEITGRLI
+317 VNQRDDYYEITGRVI

-337 YELDNLQLVHQYFVK
+337 YELDNLVLVHQYFVK
-352 LKNQLYLIGRLDF
+352 LNNQLYLIGRLDF

-377 RLILHKSK
+377 RLILHKTK
-385 YPEFQKAILIQLEG
+385 YPEFQKVILVPLEG

-418 KGFDLENEQLIYLSE
+418 KGFDLDKEQVIYLSE
-433 SEDFILLTPVMR
+433 SEDYILLTPVMR
-445 YGNLEIPVLSKK
+445 YGGLEIPVLSKK

-465 GNVFKLN
+465 GNLFTLH
-472 RDEKAELQFVSNIIR
+472 RDENAELQFIGNVLKQ
-487 SHPYFYEQIE
+487 HPYFYDQET
-497 NDFLFEQNKYD
+497 ND

-519 EAWFLDAFEIWR
+519 EAWFLDAFEVWR
-531 NKGIQVLGFNQL
+531 NKGIHILGFNQL

-548 SEFKPEINIEVIS
+548 SEFQAKINIEVLS
-561 GLDWFETKVEVK
+561 GTDWFETKVKVK
-573 FARQVVPLK
+573 FGKQQVALK

-590 KSRFVKLDDGTE
+590 KSKFVTLDDGTQ
-602 GILPQEWVEKFAAYF
+602 GILPHEWIEKFAAYF
-617 NAGEI
+617 SAGEV

-630 KIKFATVNELYED
+630 KIKFASINELYED
-643 ALLDGEVKNE
+643 ALLDGDVKNE
-653 LQLYKQ
+653 LKLYKQ
-659 KFEGANAIEE
+659 KFEGTGSIQE
-669 VEVPSALQ
+669 VEVPKGLT

-690 LNFLDDFNFGSCVA
+690 LNFLDDFNFGSCLA

-712 IQILAFI
+712 IQVLAFI

-749 FAPSIQ
+749 FAPSIK

-760 AGERS
+760 AGERT
-765 KTTEDFGQYEIILTS
+765 KTTDTFDDYEIILTS
-780 YGTLLSDVRFLKDY
+780 YGTLLSDIRFLKDY

-807 KNPESQR
+807 KNPDSQR

-826 VAITGTPVENN
+826 VTMTGTPIENN

-874 RADELQRKIRP
+874 RAEELQKKIRP

-902 TEIIMYC
+902 TEIVLYC
-909 EMGEEQREV
+909 EMGAEQREV
-918 YEANKKEIQDYILGK
+918 YEANKKEIQDFILGK

-972 SKIDVLLEQIESKA
+972 SKIDVLMEQIESKA
-986 SKHKILVFS
+986 GKHKILVFS
-995 QFVTMLDLIKKEL
+995 QFVTMLDLIKKQLQNRGIKYE
-1008 DKRRIGY
+1008 
-1015 AYLTGQTRNR
+1015 YLTGQTRKR
-1025 EEAVTSFQQNKD
+1025 AEVVTSFQQNAD

-1105 LQATKKDLVS
+1105 LQATKKDLVKD
-1115 NLIQTEGSFFKNLTK
+1115 LIQTDGSLFKNLTK
-1130 KELLGLLD
+1130 KELLGLLS

>member
-1 MSETVTTQLRS
+1 MSEQVTAHLAS
-12 EENPYDYILRDF
+12 EQNPYDYILKDF
-24 NLKDLSEIVILKHL
+24 NLKNLSQIVILKHL
-38 GGLVH
+38 SGLIH
-43 TDVKGFYHLH
+43 TDVKGFYQLF
-53 PEQIEVDFAAFS
+53 PEQIELDFAAFS
-65 QGDAVEPFPVV
+65 DEASGLPFPIVQ
-76 MVQQQ
+76 VQQHS
-81 NNSVKLSCRCAT
+81 NSVKLSCRCAT
-93 SKNKLCTHQAQVLYN
+93 PKHKLCEHQARVLYN
-108 ILQRKA
+108 ILQRQD
-114 LRIFFDANLRREK
+114 LLIFFDANLRRQK
-127 LIKTAIDYGLEKEE
+127 LLKIAIDYGLEKEE
-141 NPDLLFN
+141 NLDLLFN
-148 LTYHQDE
+148 LKYENGQVD
-155 VEIKPKM
+155 IRPKM
-162 EALQPFNKEA
+162 DALQPFNKEV
-172 QQNLADLLLPR
+172 QQNLQELLLPASKPKIKLQ
-183 AKPQVKARD
+183 AKNDP
-192 KGDLSKMILVFGQH
+192 GKMILVFGQH
-206 RYYNH
+206 RYYNN
-211 LTIELF
+211 LTVELF
-217 EAAITKTGKV
+217 EAETTKSGKV
-227 KNPLKGIHPAD
+227 KNPIKGINPVN
-238 LIFKTEDTD
+238 
-247 LLKFFSGI
+247 LLFNTNDNDEVKFYSGI
-255 TTFQQNYNTDQNDVE
+255 TTFQQNYNNDQSEAE
-270 IEALKAIVKNPA
+270 IEALKAIVKNP
-282 KIPVYLQDAQ
+282 KQIPFYLQDSK
-292 QSSVIQPSSISAVDV
+292 QSVAIQASTISVVDV
-307 QPLNVDLRLA
+307 HLLEVDLRLS
-317 VNQREDYYEITGRLI
+317 VNQRDDYYEITGRLI

-337 YELDNLQLVHQYFVK
+337 YELDNLVLVHQYFIK
-352 LKNQLYLIGRLDF
+352 LKDQLYLIGRLDF

-377 RLILHKSK
+377 RLILHKTK
-385 YPEFQKAILIQLEG
+385 YPEFQKNILVPLEG

-433 SEDFILLTPVMR
+433 SEDYILLTPVMR

-465 GNVFKLN
+465 GNLFTLH
-472 RDEKAELQFVSNIIR
+472 RDENAELQFIGNVLKQ
-487 SHPYFYEQIE
+487 HPYFYDQET
-497 NDFLFEQNKYD
+497 ND

-519 EAWFLDAFEIWR
+519 EAWFLDAFEVWR
-531 NKGIQVLGFNQL
+531 NKGIHILGFNQL

-548 SEFKPEINIEVIS
+548 SQFQAKINIEVLS
-561 GLDWFETKVEVK
+561 GTDWFETKVKVK
-573 FARQVVPLK
+573 FGKQQVALK

-590 KSRFVKLDDGTE
+590 KSKFVTLDDGTQ
-602 GILPQEWVEKFAAYF
+602 GILPHEWIEKFAAYF
-617 NAGEI
+617 SAGEV

-630 KIKFATVNELYED
+630 KIKFASINELYED
-643 ALLDGEVKNE
+643 ALLDGDVKNE
-653 LQLYKQ
+653 LKLYKQ
-659 KFEGANAIEE
+659 KFEGTDSIQE
-669 VEVPSALQ
+669 VEVPKGLT

-690 LNFLDDFNFGSCVA
+690 LNFLDDFNFGSCLA

-712 IQILAFI
+712 IQVLAFI

-749 FAPSIQ
+749 FAPSIK

-760 AGERS
+760 AGERT
-765 KTTEDFGQYEIILTS
+765 KTTDTFDDYEIILTS
-780 YGTLLSDVRFLKDY
+780 YGTLLSDIRFLKDY

-807 KNPESQR
+807 KNPDSQR

-826 VAITGTPVENN
+826 VTMTGTPIENN

-874 RADELQRKIRP
+874 RAEELQKKIRP

-902 TEIIMYC
+902 TEIVLYC
-909 EMGEEQREV
+909 EMGTEQREV
-918 YEANKKEIQDYILGK
+918 YEANKKEIQDFILGK

-972 SKIDVLLEQIESKA
+972 SKIDVLMEQIESKA
-986 SKHKILVFS
+986 GKHKILVFS
-995 QFVTMLDLIKKEL
+995 QFVTMLDLIKKQLES
-1008 DKRRIGY
+1008 RGIRY
-1015 AYLTGQTRNR
+1015 EYLTGQTRKR
-1025 EEAVTSFQQNKD
+1025 AEVVSSFQQNAD

-1105 LQATKKDLVS
+1105 LQTTKKDLVKD
-1115 NLIQTEGSFFKNLTK
+1115 LIQTDGSLFKNLTK
-1130 KELLGLLD
+1130 KELLGLLS

>member
-1 MSETVTTQLRS
+1 MSEQVTAQQLS
-12 EENPYDYILRDF
+12 EQHPYDYILKDF
-24 NLKDLSEIVILKHL
+24 NLKDLSQVVILKHL
-38 GGLVH
+38 SGLIH
-43 TDVKGFYHLH
+43 TDVKGFYQLFT
-53 PEQIEVDFAAFS
+53 EQIEIDYAAFS
-65 QGDAVEPFPVV
+65 DEASGLAFPI
-76 MVQQQ
+76 VQLQQ
-81 NNSVKLSCRCAT
+81 NDNSVKLSCRCAAP
-93 SKNKLCTHQAQVLYN
+93 KNKLCEHQARVLYN
-108 ILQRKA
+108 ILQRQE
-114 LRIFFDANLRREK
+114 LLIFFDANLRRQK
-127 LIKTAIDYGLEKEE
+127 LAKIAVDYGLEKE
-141 NPDLLFN
+141 NDFDLLFN
-148 LTYHQDE
+148 LRYENGQLD
-155 VEIKPKM
+155 IRPKM
-162 EALQPFNKEA
+162 DALQPFNKEA
-172 QQNLADLLLPR
+172 QQNLQELLLPP
-183 AKPQVKARD
+183 ANTKVKLQSKSD
-192 KGDLSKMILVFGQH
+192 KAKMILVLGQH
-206 RYYNH
+206 RYYNN
-211 LTIELF
+211 LVVELF
-217 EAAITKTGKV
+217 EAETTKSGKV
-227 KNPLKGIHPAD
+227 KNPIKSVNPND
-238 LIFKTEDTD
+238 LLFKTDDHD
-247 LLKFFSGI
+247 LVKFYSGI
-255 TTFQQNYNTDQNDVE
+255 TTFQQNYNADQNDAE
-270 IEALKAIVKNPA
+270 IEALRAIVKNPQR
-282 KIPVYLQDAQ
+282 IPFYLQDSK
-292 QSSVIQPSSISAVDV
+292 QSSAIQASTITAVNV
-307 QPLNVDLRLA
+307 HLLEVDLRLS
-317 VNQREDYYEITGRLI
+317 VNQRDDYYEITGRLI

-337 YELDNLQLVHQYFVK
+337 YELDNLVLVHQYFVK
-352 LKNQLYLIGRLDF
+352 LKDQLYLIGRLDF

-371 FKKQSN
+371 FQKQSN
-377 RLILHKSK
+377 RLILHKTK
-385 YPEFQKAILIQLEG
+385 YPEFQKTILVPLEG

-433 SEDFILLTPVMR
+433 SEDYILLTPVMR

-457 QIQAQDKL
+457 QIQAKDKL
-465 GNVFKLN
+465 GNVFKLA
-472 RDEKAELQFVSNIIR
+472 RDEQAELQFISNVIR
-487 SHPYFYEQIE
+487 SHPYFYEQME
-497 NDFLFEQNKYD
+497 NDFLFEQNSYD

-519 EAWFLDAFEIWR
+519 AAWFLEAFEVWR
-531 NKGIQVLGFNQL
+531 NKGIHILGFNQL

-548 SEFKPEINIEVIS
+548 SEFQAKINIEVLS
-561 GLDWFETKVEVK
+561 GTDWFQTKVKVK
-573 FARQVVPLK
+573 FGKQQVALK
-582 HLHKSIRN
+582 LLHKSIRN
-590 KSRFVKLDDGTE
+590 KSKFVTLDDGTQ
-602 GILPQEWVEKFAAYF
+602 GILPDEWIEKFAAYF
-617 NAGEI
+617 SAGEL
-622 TEDAILTP
+622 TEEAIITP
-630 KIKFATVNELYED
+630 KIKFASINELYED

-653 LQLYKQ
+653 LKLYKQ
-659 KFEGANAIEE
+659 KFEGTDSIQE
-669 VEVPSALQ
+669 VEVPKGLT

-690 LNFLDDFNFGSCVA
+690 LNFLDDFNFGACLA

-719 LSQREKVKHNTNLVV
+719 LSQREKVEHNTNLVV

-749 FAPSIQ
+749 FAPSIK

-760 AGERS
+760 AGERT
-765 KTTEDFGQYEIILTS
+765 KTTDTFDDYEIILTS
-780 YGTLLSDVRFLKDY
+780 YGTLLSDIRFLKDY

-807 KNPESQR
+807 KNPDSQR

-826 VAITGTPVENN
+826 VVMTGTPIENN

-874 RADELQRKIRP
+874 RAEELQKKIRP

-902 TEIIMYC
+902 TEIVLYC

-918 YEANKKEIQDYILGK
+918 YEANKKEIQDFILGK
-933 QEDELP
+933 QEDDLT

-972 SKIDVLLEQIESKA
+972 SKIDVLMEQIESKA
-986 SKHKILVFS
+986 GNHKILVFS
-995 QFVTMLDLIKKEL
+995 QFVTMLDLIKKQLEN
-1008 DKRRIGY
+1008 RGIRY
-1015 AYLTGQTRNR
+1015 EYLTGQTRKR
-1025 EEAVTSFQQNKD
+1025 EEVVTSFQQNAD

-1105 LQATKKDLVS
+1105 LQATKKDLVKD
-1115 NLIQTEGSFFKNLTK
+1115 LIQTDGSLFKNLTK
-1130 KELLGLLD
+1130 KELLGLLS

>member
-1 MSETVTTQLRS
+1 MSEQVTVHQVS
-12 EENPYDYILRDF
+12 EQNPYDYILRDF
-24 NLKDLSEIVILKHL
+24 NLKNLSQIVILKHL
-38 GGLVH
+38 SGLIH
-43 TDVKGFYHLH
+43 TDVKGFYQLF
-53 PEQIEVDFAAFS
+53 PEQIELDFAAFS
-65 QGDAVEPFPVV
+65 DEASGLPFPI
-76 MVQQQ
+76 VQIQQ
-81 NNSVKLSCRCAT
+81 NENTVKLSCRCAT
-93 SKNKLCTHQAQVLYN
+93 PKHKLCEHQARVLYN
-108 ILQRKA
+108 ILQRQD
-114 LRIFFDANLRREK
+114 LLIFFDVNLRKQK
-127 LIKTAIDYGLEKEE
+127 LRKIAVDYGLEKEE
-141 NPDLLFN
+141 NLDLLFN
-148 LTYHQDE
+148 LKYENGQ

-162 EALQPFNKEA
+162 DALQPFNKEA
-172 QQNLADLLLPR
+172 QQNLQELLLPAVKPK
-183 AKPQVKARD
+183 AKVQAKSD
-192 KGDLSKMILVFGQH
+192 QGKMILVLGQH
-206 RYYNH
+206 RYYNN

-217 EAAITKTGKV
+217 EAETTKSGKV
-227 KNPLKGIHPAD
+227 KNPIKGINPAD
-238 LIFKTEDTD
+238 LLFKTDD
-247 LLKFFSGI
+247 NDMVKFYSGI
-255 TTFQQNYNTDQNDVE
+255 STFQQNYNTDQSEAE
-270 IEALKAIVKNPA
+270 IEALKAIVKNPEQ
-282 KIPVYLQDAQ
+282 IPFYLQDGK
-292 QSSVIQPSSISAVDV
+292 QSVAIQASTITAVDV
-307 QPLNVDLRLA
+307 HLLDVDLRLS
-317 VNQREDYYEITGRLI
+317 VNQRDDYYEITGRLI

-337 YELDNLQLVHQYFVK
+337 YELDNLVLVHQYFVK
-352 LKNQLYLIGRLDF
+352 LNHQLYLIGRLDF

-377 RLILHKSK
+377 RLILHKTK
-385 YPEFQKAILIQLEG
+385 YPEFQKAILVPLEG

-433 SEDFILLTPVMR
+433 SEDYIFLTPVMR

-465 GNVFKLN
+465 GNLFTLH
-472 RDEKAELQFVSNIIR
+472 RDENAELQFIGNVLKQ
-487 SHPYFYEQIE
+487 HPYFYDQET
-497 NDFLFEQNKYD
+497 NDSY
-508 SFYLHRKRFLE
+508 YLHRKRFLE
-519 EAWFLDAFEIWR
+519 EAWFLDAFEVWR
-531 NKGIQVLGFNQL
+531 NKGIHILGFNQL

-548 SEFKPEINIEVIS
+548 SEFQAKINIEVLS
-561 GLDWFETKVEVK
+561 GTDWFETKVKVK
-573 FARQVVPLK
+573 FGKQQVALK

-590 KSRFVKLDDGTE
+590 KSKFVTLDDGTQ
-602 GILPQEWVEKFAAYF
+602 GILPHEWIEKFAVYF
-617 NAGEI
+617 SVGEV
-622 TEDAILTP
+622 TEEAILTP
-630 KIKFATVNELYED
+630 KIKFASINELYED
-643 ALLDGEVKNE
+643 ALLDGDVKNE
-653 LQLYKQ
+653 LKLYKQ
-659 KFEGANAIEE
+659 KFEETDSIQE
-669 VEVPSALQ
+669 VEVPKDLT

-690 LNFLDDFNFGSCVA
+690 LNFLDDFNFGSCLA

-712 IQILAFI
+712 IQVLAFI

-760 AGERS
+760 AGERT
-765 KTTEDFGQYEIILTS
+765 KTTDTFDDYEIILTS
-780 YGTLLSDVRFLKDY
+780 YGTLLSDIRFLKDY

-826 VAITGTPVENN
+826 VAMTGTPIENN

-874 RADELQRKIRP
+874 RAEELQKKIRP

-902 TEIIMYC
+902 TEIVLYC
-909 EMGEEQREV
+909 EMGAEQREV
-918 YEANKKEIQDYILGK
+918 YEANKKEIQDFILGK

-972 SKIDVLLEQIESKA
+972 SKIDVLMEQIESKA
-986 SKHKILVFS
+986 GKHKILVFS
-995 QFVTMLDLIKKEL
+995 QFVTMLDLIKKQLEN
-1008 DKRRIGY
+1008 RGIRY
-1015 AYLTGQTRNR
+1015 EYLTGQTRKR
-1025 EEAVTSFQQNKD
+1025 EEVVTSFQQNAD

-1105 LQATKKDLVS
+1105 LQATKKDLVKD
-1115 NLIQTEGSFFKNLTK
+1115 LIQTDGSLFKNLTK
-1130 KELLGLLD
+1130 KELLGLLS